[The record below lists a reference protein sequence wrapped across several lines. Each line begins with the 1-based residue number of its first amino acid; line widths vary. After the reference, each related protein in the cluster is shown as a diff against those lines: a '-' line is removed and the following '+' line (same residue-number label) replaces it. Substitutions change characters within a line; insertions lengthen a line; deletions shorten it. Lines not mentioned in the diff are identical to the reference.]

1 MIANFKI
8 KSMRYLMALAMVL
21 ISLSPISCKK
31 EKGGSSELREIV
43 ITHPENGSMTI
54 MQGETQLI
62 RYSTVPA
69 EAEYEVALEWTSDDE
84 NVATVKNGRVKA
96 HAPGTTTV
104 HAKYESVSASV
115 NVTVTA
121 VPVTSFGVP
130 KTVFAYMDAPSP
142 INITVEPENA
152 NAASLDWKVADKD
165 IAEVFVE
172 KGIAYVKANSIG
184 KTKITVS
191 SENISGTKEIEVY
204 ASESVFIMQRESLSA
219 ADSQGNPTMCD
230 VKDGDSFALNDIALS
245 GVRNI
250 IVIPQPYGL
259 SKLTDKDISVSSSN
273 PKAVEC
279 CVVPYF
285 LKKSV
290 IALTEGAESGTSD
303 ITVKYK
309 DPDSGMEYKKSFTVS
324 RDVTPF
330 TSETAIYKVG
340 EEKIVKSEEHMSRS
354 AELNVEL
361 RPETSAKW
369 TSSNEKIATVE
380 ITSDGYGTSS
390 VGGKATIKTT
400 AEYGETI
407 ITATDLTGKNSL
419 SFKVSVKPATFPA
432 GTVLGIVGGT
442 RAKPVYEVA
451 PNTLSIRA
459 TYDNRYQI
467 PLILINKDTKRPVSF
482 PQAKWKSKI
491 GNVAYGYCGSVS
503 QATGSRS
510 SYQARSGSYVR
521 EYVDQ
526 VIVEDDAGNKLTCDV
541 KVLPPRVFSSGDE
554 LRVEDDRKSRVD
566 FGHTAS
572 FGIVSS
578 SNTVRSV
585 SGWVSFDITNLED
598 ICDVQRRGPR
608 DPSSSI
614 YYKCQIDYFILTGK
628 RRGSVEVTA
637 TDENGNVK
645 KTKVSSGE
653 FHFEDD
659 SEICYSAVTPEQNHP
674 ELWYDSY
681 YKGSRSLEDGVDI
694 INQANVMLK
703 VSKGRSGVNYTY
715 PSSMWTIKSRP
726 YKGAWQTDPKLTAE
740 LLYYYDKYKVILL
753 RNYNS
758 MTGYPLGVYVKA
770 EDGYGAVL
778 EKYFL
783 FRERT
788 VFKDKNIKLYYK
800 HPSSG
805 WTEGD
810 NKSGAEW
817 RYTPAQEGTLFKFAK
832 GKDQPGLY
840 VKVQSRATRGTF
852 WHGYNSSK
860 KKYYYPLGRFV
871 PDDSAINFNDGYVF
885 KLAGGKLGCD
895 LYAVDDNYSEH
906 YRGHTIWPDGLDK
919 NPLNHGAITKWEWY
933 PDTSYKPDS
942 YGSYL
947 GYSIFKDY

>member
-8 KSMRYLMALAMVL
+8 KSMRYLMAFAMVL

-43 ITHPENGSMTI
+43 ITHPENGTMTI
-54 MQGETQLI
+54 TQGETQLI

-115 NVTVTA
+115 KVTVTA

-219 ADSQGNPTMCD
+219 ADSQGNPTRCD
-230 VKDGDSFALNDIALS
+230 VKDGDSFDLNDIALS

-250 IVIPQPYGL
+250 IVIPQPYGM

-273 PKAVEC
+273 PKAIEC

-285 LKKSV
+285 VKKSV

-309 DPDSGMEYKKSFTVS
+309 DPDSGTEYKKTFTVS

-340 EEKIVKSEEHMSRS
+340 EDKIVKSEEPMSRS

-432 GTVLGIVGGT
+432 GTVLGIIGGT

-459 TYDNRYQI
+459 TYDSRYQI
-467 PLILINKDTKRPVSF
+467 RFVLINKDKKRPVSF
-482 PQAKWKSKI
+482 DQAKWKSKI
-491 GNVAYGYCGSVS
+491 GNLPSNGYCGSMT

-566 FGHTAS
+566 FGHTAL

-598 ICDVQRRGPR
+598 ICDVQRRGPKTGE
-608 DPSSSI
+608 SEL
-614 YYKCQIDYFILTGK
+614 YYKCKVDYFILTGK
-628 RRGSVEVTA
+628 RKGSVEVTA
-637 TDENGNVK
+637 TDENGNVRK
-645 KTKVSSGE
+645 AKVSSGE

-659 SEICYSAVTPEQNHP
+659 SEICFSVLTPSQHSSDK
-674 ELWYDSY
+674 WYDSY
-681 YKGSRSLEDGVDI
+681 YRYSYSREDKVDV
-694 INQANVMLK
+694 INSAHAFLK
-703 VSKGRSGVNYTY
+703 VSKGRSGINYTY

-726 YKGAWQTDPKLTAE
+726 YKGAWQTDSKLTPE
-740 LLYYYDKYKVILL
+740 LLEYYDEFKVICLT
-753 RNYNS
+753 NYNS
-758 MTGYPLGVYVKA
+758 MTGYPLGVYVTA
-770 EDGYGAVL
+770 EDGYGTVL

-783 FRERT
+783 FRSYT

-817 RYTPAQEGTLFKFAK
+817 RYTPAKEGTLFKFAK

-840 VKVQSRATRGTF
+840 VKVQSRAINGRF
-852 WHGYNSSK
+852 WHGSQSSK
-860 KKYYYPLGRFV
+860 RHYYYSFSPCV

-885 KLAGGKLGCD
+885 RLDGHVGCE
-895 LYAVDDNYSEH
+895 LNVVDDNYSVH
-906 YRGHTIWPDGLDK
+906 YREHTIWFEGASKD
-919 NPLNHGAITKWEWY
+919 PLSYGTITEWKRY
-933 PDTSYKPDS
+933 PDCRFDS
-942 YGSYL
+942 YEYYL

>member
-43 ITHPENGSMTI
+43 ITQPENGTMTL

-84 NVATVKNGRVKA
+84 NVATVKNGRVRA

-115 NVTVTA
+115 KVTVTA

-172 KGIAYVKANSIG
+172 KGVAYVKANSIG

-204 ASESVFIMQRESLSA
+204 AAESVFIMTRESLSA
-219 ADSQGNPTMCD
+219 ADSQGNPTLCD
-230 VKDGDSFALNDIALS
+230 VKDGDSFDLNDIALS

-250 IVIPQPYGL
+250 IVTPQPYGL

-273 PKAVEC
+273 PKAIEC

-285 LKKSV
+285 VKKSV

-309 DPDSGMEYKKSFTVS
+309 DPDSGTEYKKTFTVS

-340 EEKIVKSEEHMSRS
+340 EEKIVKSEEPMSRS

-432 GTVLGIVGGT
+432 GTVLGIIGGT
-442 RAKPVYEVA
+442 RAKPVYAVA

-467 PLILINKDTKRPVSF
+467 RFVLINKDTKRPVSF
-482 PQAKWKSKI
+482 DQAKWKSKI
-491 GNVAYGYCGSVS
+491 GNVGYIYCGSMT

-510 SYQARSGSYVR
+510 SYEARSGRSFE

-541 KVLPPRVFSSGDE
+541 KVLPPRVFASGDE

-585 SGWVSFDITNLED
+585 SGWVSFDITNLDD
-598 ICDVQRRGPR
+598 ICDVQRRGPKTGA
-608 DPSSSI
+608 SSL
-614 YYKCQIDYFILTGK
+614 YHKCQIDYFILTGK

-637 TDENGNVK
+637 TDESGHVL

-659 SEICYSAVTPEQNHP
+659 SEICYSVVTPEQDHP

-681 YKGSRSLEDGVDI
+681 YKGRRSLEDGVDI
-694 INQANVMLK
+694 INQALVLLK
-703 VSKGRSGVNYTY
+703 VSKGKSGVNYTY

-726 YKGAWQTDPKLTAE
+726 YKGAWQTDPKFAAE
-740 LLYYYDKYKVILL
+740 LLYYYDKYKVICL

-758 MTGYPLGVYVKA
+758 MTGYPLGVYVTA
-770 EDGYGAVL
+770 EDGYGTVL

-783 FRERT
+783 FRSAT

-840 VKVQSRATRGTF
+840 VKVQSRAIKGTY
-852 WHGYNSSK
+852 WHGYQSSK
-860 KKYYYPLGRFV
+860 RHYYYPLGRFV

-885 KLAGGKLGCD
+885 RLNGHTGCD
-895 LYAVDDNYSEH
+895 LYVVDDNYSEH
-906 YRGHTIWPDGLDK
+906 YRGHTIWFEGASKD
-919 NPLNHGAITKWEWY
+919 PLSYGTITKWEWY
-933 PDTSYKPDS
+933 PDTSYGPDS

>member
-43 ITHPENGSMTI
+43 ITHPENGTMTI
-54 MQGETQLI
+54 TQGETQLI

-115 NVTVTA
+115 KVTVTA

-219 ADSQGNPTMCD
+219 ADSQGNPTRCD
-230 VKDGDSFALNDIALS
+230 VKDGDSFDLNDIALS

-250 IVIPQPYGL
+250 IVIPQPYGM

-273 PKAVEC
+273 PKAIEC

-285 LKKSV
+285 VKKSV

-309 DPDSGMEYKKSFTVS
+309 DPDSGTEYKKTFTVS

-340 EEKIVKSEEHMSRS
+340 EEKIVKSEEPMSRS

-419 SFKVSVKPATFPA
+419 SFKVAVKPATFPA
-432 GTVLGIVGGT
+432 GTVLGIIGGT

-467 PLILINKDTKRPVSF
+467 PLILIDKDTKRPVSF
-482 PQAKWKSKI
+482 AQAKWKSKL
-491 GNVAYGYCGSVS
+491 GDVASNGYCGSMS

-566 FGHTAS
+566 FGHTAL

-578 SNTVRSV
+578 SNKVRSV
-585 SGWVSFDITNLED
+585 SGWVSFDITNLEN
-598 ICDVQRRGPR
+598 ICDVQRRGPKTGE
-608 DPSSSI
+608 SEL
-614 YYKCQIDYFILTGK
+614 YYKCKIDYFILTGK
-628 RRGSVEVTA
+628 RKGSVEVTA
-637 TDENGNVK
+637 TDENGNVRK
-645 KTKVSSGE
+645 AKVSSGE

-659 SEICYSAVTPEQNHP
+659 SEICYSVVTPEQNHP

-694 INQANVMLK
+694 INQASALLK

-740 LLYYYDKYKVILL
+740 LLYSYDKYKVIRLT
-753 RNYNS
+753 NYNS

-770 EDGYGAVL
+770 EDGYGTVL

-783 FRERT
+783 FRQRT

-817 RYTPAQEGTLFKFAK
+817 RYTPAKDGTLFKFAE
-832 GKDQPGLY
+832 GKNQPGLY
-840 VKVQSRATRGTF
+840 VKVQSRAIRGSY
-852 WHGYNSSK
+852 WYDDYSEEKS
-860 KKYYYPLGRFV
+860 YYYPLGKFI
-871 PDDSAINFNDGYVF
+871 PDDSAVNLNDGYVF
-885 KLAGGKLGCD
+885 RLDGSVGCD
-895 LYAVDDNYSEH
+895 LYVVDDYFKLH
-906 YRGHTIWPDGLDK
+906 YRGHTIWVDGANK
-919 NPLNHGAITKWEWY
+919 NPFYYGKLTDWARY
-933 PDTSYKPDS
+933 PDCPHDS

>member
-43 ITHPENGSMTI
+43 ITQPENGTMTI

-84 NVATVKNGRVKA
+84 NVATVKNGRVRA

-104 HAKYESVSASV
+104 HAKYGSVSASV
-115 NVTVTA
+115 YVTVTA

-172 KGIAYVKANSIG
+172 KGVAYVKANSIG

-204 ASESVFIMQRESLSA
+204 AAESVFIMTRESLSA
-219 ADSQGNPTMCD
+219 ADSQGNPTLCD
-230 VKDGDSFALNDIALS
+230 VKDGDSFDLNDIALS
-245 GVRNI
+245 GVRNV
-250 IVIPQPYGL
+250 IVTPQPYGL

-273 PKAVEC
+273 PKSVEC

-285 LKKSV
+285 VKKSV

-309 DPDSGMEYKKSFTVS
+309 DPDSGTEYKKTFTVS

-340 EEKIVKSEEHMSRS
+340 EEKIVKSEEPMSRS

-432 GTVLGIVGGT
+432 GTVLGIIGGT

-467 PLILINKDTKRPVSF
+467 PLILINKNTKRPVSF

-491 GNVAYGYCGSVS
+491 GNVGYRYCGSMT

-510 SYQARSGSYVR
+510 SYEARSGRSFE

-541 KVLPPRVFSSGDE
+541 KVLPPRVFASGDE

-585 SGWVSFDITNLED
+585 SGWVSFDITNLDD
-598 ICDVQRRGPR
+598 ICDVQRRGPKTGA
-608 DPSSSI
+608 SSL

-637 TDENGNVK
+637 TDESGHVL

-659 SEICYSAVTPEQNHP
+659 SEICYSVVTPEQDHP

-681 YKGSRSLEDGVDI
+681 YKGRRSLEDGVDI
-694 INQANVMLK
+694 INQALVLLK
-703 VSKGRSGVNYTY
+703 VSKGKSGVNYTY

-726 YKGAWQTDPKLTAE
+726 YKGAWQTDSKFAAE
-740 LLYYYDKYKVILL
+740 LLYYYDKYKVICL

-758 MTGYPLGVYVKA
+758 MTGYPLGVYVTA
-770 EDGYGAVL
+770 EDGYGTVL

-783 FRERT
+783 FRSAT

-840 VKVQSRATRGTF
+840 VKVQSRAIKGTY
-852 WHGYNSSK
+852 WHGYQSSK
-860 KKYYYPLGRFV
+860 RHYYYPLGRFV

-885 KLAGGKLGCD
+885 RLNGHTGCD
-895 LYAVDDNYSEH
+895 LYVVDDNYSEH
-906 YRGHTIWPDGLDK
+906 YRGHTIWFEGASKD
-919 NPLNHGAITKWEWY
+919 PLSYGTITKWEWY
-933 PDTSYKPDS
+933 PDTSYRPDS

>member
-43 ITHPENGSMTI
+43 ITHPENGTMTI
-54 MQGETQLI
+54 TQGETQLI
-62 RYSTVPA
+62 RYTTVPA

-84 NVATVKNGRVKA
+84 NVATVKNGRVRA

-115 NVTVTA
+115 KVTVTA

-245 GVRNI
+245 GVRNV

-273 PKAVEC
+273 PKAIEC

-285 LKKSV
+285 TKKSV

-309 DPDSGMEYKKSFTVS
+309 DPDSGTEYKKTFTVS

-340 EEKIVKSEEHMSRS
+340 EEKIVKSEEPMSRS

-432 GTVLGIVGGT
+432 GTVLGIIGGT
-442 RAKPVYEVA
+442 RAKPVYAVA

-467 PLILINKDTKRPVSF
+467 RFVLINKDTKRPVSF
-482 PQAKWKSKI
+482 DQAKWESKI
-491 GNVAYGYCGSVS
+491 GNVGNGYCGSMT

-566 FGHTAS
+566 FGHTAL

-585 SGWVSFDITNLED
+585 SGWVSFDITNLEN
-598 ICDVQRRGPR
+598 ICDVQRKGPKTGE
-608 DPSSSI
+608 SEL
-614 YYKCQIDYFILTGK
+614 YYKCKIDYFILTGK
-628 RRGSVEVTA
+628 RKGSVEVTA
-637 TDENGNVK
+637 TDENGNVRK
-645 KTKVSSGE
+645 AKVSSGE

-659 SEICYSAVTPEQNHP
+659 SEICLSVLTPLQSSSDK
-674 ELWYDSY
+674 WYDSY
-681 YKGSRSLEDGVDI
+681 YRYNWSREDKVDV
-694 INQANVMLK
+694 INSAHAFLK
-703 VSKGRSGVNYTY
+703 VSKGRSGINYTY

-726 YKGAWQTDPKLTAE
+726 YKGAWQTDPKLTPE
-740 LLYYYDKYKVILL
+740 LLEYYDEFKVICLT
-753 RNYNS
+753 NYNS
-758 MTGYPLGVYVKA
+758 MTGYPLGVYVTA
-770 EDGYGAVL
+770 EDGYGTVL

-783 FRERT
+783 FRSVT

-817 RYTPAQEGTLFKFAK
+817 RYTPAKEGTLFKFAK

-840 VKVQSRATRGTF
+840 VKVQSRAINGRF
-852 WHGYNSSK
+852 WHGSQSSK
-860 KKYYYPLGRFV
+860 RHYYYSFSPCV

-885 KLAGGKLGCD
+885 RLDGHVGCE
-895 LYAVDDNYSEH
+895 LNVVDDNYSVH
-906 YRGHTIWPDGLDK
+906 YREHTIWFEGASKD
-919 NPLNHGAITKWEWY
+919 PLSYGTITEWKRY
-933 PDTSYKPDS
+933 PDCPFDS

>member
-43 ITHPENGSMTI
+43 ITHPENGTMTI
-54 MQGETQLI
+54 IQGESELI
-62 RYSTVPA
+62 KYSTVPA

-115 NVTVTA
+115 KVTVTA

-219 ADSQGNPTMCD
+219 ADSQGNPTRCD
-230 VKDGDSFALNDIALS
+230 VKDGDSFDLNDIALS

-250 IVIPQPYGL
+250 IVIPQPYGM

-273 PKAVEC
+273 PKAIEC

-285 LKKSV
+285 VKKSV

-309 DPDSGMEYKKSFTVS
+309 DPDSGTEYKKTFTVS

-340 EEKIVKSEEHMSRS
+340 EEKIVKSEEPMSRS

-442 RAKPVYEVA
+442 SAKPVYGVA

-467 PLILINKDTKRPVSF
+467 PLILINKDTKRPVS
-482 PQAKWKSKI
+482 
-491 GNVAYGYCGSVS
+491 
-503 QATGSRS
+503 
-510 SYQARSGSYVR
+510 SGKMEVQTRRCCIKRLLWIY
-521 EYVDQ
+521 
-526 VIVEDDAGNKLTCDV
+526 
-541 KVLPPRVFSSGDE
+541 
-554 LRVEDDRKSRVD
+554 
-566 FGHTAS
+566 
-572 FGIVSS
+572 
-578 SNTVRSV
+578 V
-585 SGWVSFDITNLED
+585 SGYRL
-598 ICDVQRRGPR
+598 Q
-608 DPSSSI
+608 
-614 YYKCQIDYFILTGK
+614 
-628 RRGSVEVTA
+628 
-637 TDENGNVK
+637 
-645 KTKVSSGE
+645 
-653 FHFEDD
+653 
-659 SEICYSAVTPEQNHP
+659 
-674 ELWYDSY
+674 
-681 YKGSRSLEDGVDI
+681 
-694 INQANVMLK
+694 
-703 VSKGRSGVNYTY
+703 
-715 PSSMWTIKSRP
+715 
-726 YKGAWQTDPKLTAE
+726 
-740 LLYYYDKYKVILL
+740 
-753 RNYNS
+753 
-758 MTGYPLGVYVKA
+758 
-770 EDGYGAVL
+770 
-778 EKYFL
+778 
-783 FRERT
+783 
-788 VFKDKNIKLYYK
+788 IKL
-800 HPSSG
+800 PSPF
-805 WTEGD
+805 
-810 NKSGAEW
+810 
-817 RYTPAQEGTLFKFAK
+817 RLIC
-832 GKDQPGLY
+832 PG
-840 VKVQSRATRGTF
+840 V
-852 WHGYNSSK
+852 
-860 KKYYYPLGRFV
+860 
-871 PDDSAINFNDGYVF
+871 
-885 KLAGGKLGCD
+885 C
-895 LYAVDDNYSEH
+895 
-906 YRGHTIWPDGLDK
+906 
-919 NPLNHGAITKWEWY
+919 
-933 PDTSYKPDS
+933 
-942 YGSYL
+942 
-947 GYSIFKDY
+947 

>member
-8 KSMRYLMALAMVL
+8 KSMRYLMTLAMVL

-43 ITHPENGSMTI
+43 ITHPENGTMTI
-54 MQGETQLI
+54 TQGETQLI

-115 NVTVTA
+115 KVTVTA

-219 ADSQGNPTMCD
+219 ADSQGNPTICD
-230 VKDGDSFALNDIALS
+230 VKDGDSFDLNDIALS

-273 PKAVEC
+273 PKAIEC

-285 LKKSV
+285 TKKSV

-309 DPDSGMEYKKSFTVS
+309 DPDSGTEYKKTFTVS

-340 EEKIVKSEEHMSRS
+340 EEKIVKSEEPMSRS

-419 SFKVSVKPATFPA
+419 SFKVAVKPATFPA
-432 GTVLGIVGGT
+432 GTVLGIIGGT
-442 RAKPVYEVA
+442 RAKPVYQVA

-482 PQAKWKSKI
+482 PQAKWESKI
-491 GNVAYGYCGSVS
+491 GNAAYGYCGSMT

-510 SYQARSGSYVR
+510 SYQARSRQGVK

-566 FGHTAS
+566 FGHTAL

-578 SNTVRSV
+578 SNKVRSV

-598 ICDVQRRGPR
+598 ICDVQRRGPKTGE
-608 DPSSSI
+608 SEL
-614 YYKCQIDYFILTGK
+614 YYKCKIDYFILTGK
-628 RRGSVEVTA
+628 RKGSVEVTA
-637 TDENGNVK
+637 TDENGNVRK
-645 KTKVSSGE
+645 AKVSSGE

-659 SEICYSAVTPEQNHP
+659 SEICYSVVTPEQNHP

-681 YKGSRSLEDGVDI
+681 YKGSRSREDGVDI

-726 YKGAWQTDPKLTAE
+726 YKGAWQTDPKLAADM
-740 LLYYYDKYKVILL
+740 LYYYDKYKVILL
-753 RNYNS
+753 TNYNS

-770 EDGYGAVL
+770 EDGYGTVL

-783 FRERT
+783 FRLRT

-817 RYTPAQEGTLFKFAK
+817 RFTPAKDGTLFKFAE
-832 GKDQPGLY
+832 GKNQPGLY
-840 VKVQSRATRGTF
+840 VKVQSRAIRGSY
-852 WHGYNSSK
+852 WYDDYSEEK
-860 KKYYYPLGRFV
+860 RYYYPLGKFI
-871 PDDSAINFNDGYVF
+871 PDDSAVNLNDGYVF
-885 KLAGGKLGCD
+885 RLDGSVGCD
-895 LYAVDDNYSEH
+895 LYAVDDYFNLH
-906 YRGHTIWPDGLDK
+906 YRGHTIWCDGANK
-919 NPLNHGAITKWEWY
+919 NPFYYGKLTDWARY
-933 PDTSYKPDS
+933 PDCRYDS
-942 YGSYL
+942 YSDYL

>member
-1 MIANFKI
+1 MLANFKI
-8 KSMRYLMALAMVL
+8 KSMRYLMVLVMVL
-21 ISLSPISCKK
+21 ISLSPISCEK

-43 ITHPENGSMTI
+43 ITHPENGTMTI
-54 MQGETQLI
+54 VQGESELI
-62 RYSTVPA
+62 KYSTVPA

-84 NVATVKNGRVKA
+84 NVATVKNGRVRA

-115 NVTVTA
+115 KVTVTA

-130 KTVFAYMDAPSP
+130 ETVFAYMDAPSP

-152 NAASLDWKVADKD
+152 NAASLHWKVADKD

-219 ADSQGNPTMCD
+219 VDSQGNPTRCD
-230 VKDGDSFALNDIALS
+230 VKDGDSFDLNDIALS

-259 SKLTDKDISVSSSN
+259 SKLSDKEISVSSSN
-273 PKAVEC
+273 PKAIEC

-285 LKKSV
+285 VKKSV

-309 DPDSGMEYKKSFTVS
+309 DPDSGTEYKKTFTVS

-340 EEKIVKSEEHMSRS
+340 EEEIVKSEEPMSRS

-380 ITSDGYGTSS
+380 ITSGGYGTSS

-442 RAKPVYEVA
+442 RANPVYGVA
-451 PNTLSIRA
+451 TNTLSIRA

-482 PQAKWKSKI
+482 DQAKWKSKL
-491 GNVAYGYCGSVS
+491 GDVASNGYCGSMS

-510 SYQARSGSYVR
+510 NYHARSGSYVR

-541 KVLPPRVFSSGDE
+541 KVLPPRVFASGDE

-566 FGHTAS
+566 FGHTAL

-598 ICDVQRRGPR
+598 ICDVKRRGPKTGE
-608 DPSSSI
+608 SEL
-614 YYKCQIDYFILTGK
+614 YYKCKTDYFILTGERK
-628 RRGSVEVTA
+628 GSVEVTA
-637 TDENGNVK
+637 TDEGGNVL

-653 FHFEDD
+653 FHFEEKECFNNRLEHQGLRRKADASGRHCD
-659 SEICYSAVTPEQNHP
+659 HRKRKRRDHRPRCCLSQSKRFRIYFHAHRYAEVSTVQ
-674 ELWYDSY
+674 S
-681 YKGSRSLEDGVDI
+681 SR
-694 INQANVMLK
+694 
-703 VSKGRSGVNYTY
+703 
-715 PSSMWTIKSRP
+715 
-726 YKGAWQTDPKLTAE
+726 
-740 LLYYYDKYKVILL
+740 
-753 RNYNS
+753 
-758 MTGYPLGVYVKA
+758 
-770 EDGYGAVL
+770 GAV
-778 EKYFL
+778 
-783 FRERT
+783 
-788 VFKDKNIKLYYK
+788 
-800 HPSSG
+800 
-805 WTEGD
+805 
-810 NKSGAEW
+810 
-817 RYTPAQEGTLFKFAK
+817 
-832 GKDQPGLY
+832 
-840 VKVQSRATRGTF
+840 
-852 WHGYNSSK
+852 
-860 KKYYYPLGRFV
+860 
-871 PDDSAINFNDGYVF
+871 
-885 KLAGGKLGCD
+885 
-895 LYAVDDNYSEH
+895 
-906 YRGHTIWPDGLDK
+906 
-919 NPLNHGAITKWEWY
+919 
-933 PDTSYKPDS
+933 
-942 YGSYL
+942 
-947 GYSIFKDY
+947 

>member
-1 MIANFKI
+1 
-8 KSMRYLMALAMVL
+8 
-21 ISLSPISCKK
+21 
-31 EKGGSSELREIV
+31 
-43 ITHPENGSMTI
+43 
-54 MQGETQLI
+54 
-62 RYSTVPA
+62 
-69 EAEYEVALEWTSDDE
+69 
-84 NVATVKNGRVKA
+84 
-96 HAPGTTTV
+96 
-104 HAKYESVSASV
+104 
-115 NVTVTA
+115 
-121 VPVTSFGVP
+121 
-130 KTVFAYMDAPSP
+130 
-142 INITVEPENA
+142 
-152 NAASLDWKVADKD
+152 
-165 IAEVFVE
+165 
-172 KGIAYVKANSIG
+172 
-184 KTKITVS
+184 
-191 SENISGTKEIEVY
+191 
-204 ASESVFIMQRESLSA
+204 
-219 ADSQGNPTMCD
+219 
-230 VKDGDSFALNDIALS
+230 
-245 GVRNI
+245 
-250 IVIPQPYGL
+250 
-259 SKLTDKDISVSSSN
+259 
-273 PKAVEC
+273 
-279 CVVPYF
+279 
-285 LKKSV
+285 
-290 IALTEGAESGTSD
+290 
-303 ITVKYK
+303 
-309 DPDSGMEYKKSFTVS
+309 
-324 RDVTPF
+324 
-330 TSETAIYKVG
+330 
-340 EEKIVKSEEHMSRS
+340 MSRS

-380 ITSDGYGTSS
+380 ITPDGYGTSS

-432 GTVLGIVGGT
+432 GTVLGIIGGT
-442 RAKPVYEVA
+442 RAKPVYAVA

-482 PQAKWKSKI
+482 DQAKWKSKI
-491 GNVAYGYCGSVS
+491 GNVASNGYCGSMS

-510 SYQARSGSYVR
+510 SFQARSGSYVR

-566 FGHTAS
+566 FGHTAL

-585 SGWVSFDITNLED
+585 SGWVSFDITNLKN
-598 ICDVQRRGPR
+598 ICDVQRKGPKTGE
-608 DPSSSI
+608 SEL
-614 YYKCQIDYFILTGK
+614 YYKCKIDYFILTGK
-628 RRGSVEVTA
+628 RKGSVEVTA
-637 TDENGNVK
+637 TDENGNVRK
-645 KTKVSSGE
+645 AKVSSGE

-726 YKGAWQTDPKLTAE
+726 YKGAWQTDPKLAADM
-740 LLYYYDKYKVILL
+740 LYYYDKYKVILL
-753 RNYNS
+753 TNYNS

-770 EDGYGAVL
+770 EDGYGTVL

-783 FRERT
+783 FRQRT

-817 RYTPAQEGTLFKFAK
+817 RFTPAKDGTLFKFAE
-832 GKDQPGLY
+832 GKNQPGLY
-840 VKVQSRATRGTF
+840 VKVQSRAIRGSY
-852 WHGYNSSK
+852 WYDDYSEEK
-860 KKYYYPLGRFV
+860 RYYYPLGKFV
-871 PDDSAINFNDGYVF
+871 PDDSAVNFNDGYVF
-885 KLAGGKLGCD
+885 RLDGSVGCD
-895 LYAVDDNYSEH
+895 LYVVDDYFNLH
-906 YRGHTIWPDGLDK
+906 YRGHTIWVDGANK
-919 NPLNHGAITKWEWY
+919 NPFYYGKLTDWARY
-933 PDTSYKPDS
+933 PDCGYDS
-942 YGSYL
+942 YSNYL

>member
-1 MIANFKI
+1 MLANFKI
-8 KSMRYLMALAMVL
+8 KSMRYLMVLAIVL
-21 ISLSPISCKK
+21 ISLSPISCEK

-43 ITHPENGSMTI
+43 ITHPENGTMTI
-54 MQGETQLI
+54 MQGESELI
-62 RYSTVPA
+62 KYSTVPA

-84 NVATVKNGRVKA
+84 NVATVKNGRVRA

-130 KTVFAYMDAPSP
+130 ETVFAYMDAPSP

-152 NAASLDWKVADKD
+152 NAASLHWKVADKD

-219 ADSQGNPTMCD
+219 VDSQGNPTRCD
-230 VKDGDSFALNDIALS
+230 VKDGDSFDLNDIALS

-259 SKLTDKDISVSSSN
+259 SKLSDKEISVSSSN
-273 PKAVEC
+273 PKAIEC

-285 LKKSV
+285 VKKSV

-309 DPDSGMEYKKSFTVS
+309 DPDSGTEYKKTFTVS

-340 EEKIVKSEEHMSRS
+340 EEEIVKSEEPMSRS

-380 ITSDGYGTSS
+380 ITSGGYGTSS

-442 RAKPVYEVA
+442 RANPVYGVA
-451 PNTLSIRA
+451 TNTLSIRA

-482 PQAKWKSKI
+482 DQAKWKSKL
-491 GNVAYGYCGSVS
+491 GDVASNGYCGSMS

-510 SYQARSGSYVR
+510 NYHARSGSYVR

-541 KVLPPRVFSSGDE
+541 KVLPPRVFASGDE

-566 FGHTAS
+566 FGHTAL

-598 ICDVQRRGPR
+598 ICDVKRRGPKTGE
-608 DPSSSI
+608 SEL
-614 YYKCQIDYFILTGK
+614 YYKCKTDYFILTGERK
-628 RRGSVEVTA
+628 GSVEVTA
-637 TDENGNVK
+637 TDEGGNVL

-659 SEICYSAVTPEQNHP
+659 SEICYSVVTPEQNHP

-681 YKGSRSLEDGVDI
+681 YKGSRSLEDGVDV

-726 YKGAWQTDPKLTAE
+726 YKGAWQTDPKLAADM
-740 LLYYYDKYKVILL
+740 LYYYDRYKVILL
-753 RNYNS
+753 TNYNS

-770 EDGYGAVL
+770 EDGYGTVL

-783 FRERT
+783 FRQRT

-817 RYTPAQEGTLFKFAK
+817 RFTPAKDGTLFKFAE
-832 GKDQPGLY
+832 GKNQPGLY
-840 VKVQSRATRGTF
+840 VKVQSRAIRGSY
-852 WHGYNSSK
+852 WYDDYSEEK
-860 KKYYYPLGRFV
+860 RYYYPLGKFI
-871 PDDSAINFNDGYVF
+871 PDDSAVNFNDGYVF
-885 KLAGGKLGCD
+885 RLDGSVGCD
-895 LYAVDDNYSEH
+895 LYVVDDYFNLH
-906 YRGHTIWPDGLDK
+906 YRGHTIWVDGANK
-919 NPLNHGAITKWEWY
+919 NPFYYGKLTDWARY
-933 PDTSYKPDS
+933 PDCGYDS
-942 YGSYL
+942 YSNYL

>member
-8 KSMRYLMALAMVL
+8 KSMRYLMALAIVL

-43 ITHPENGSMTI
+43 ITQPENGTMTL

-84 NVATVKNGRVKA
+84 NVATVKNGRVRA

-104 HAKYESVSASV
+104 HAKYESVIASV

-204 ASESVFIMQRESLSA
+204 AAESVFIMNRESLSA
-219 ADSQGNPTMCD
+219 ADSQGNPTLCD
-230 VKDGDSFALNDIALS
+230 VKDGDSFDLNDIALS
-245 GVRNI
+245 GVRNV

-285 LKKSV
+285 VKKSV

-309 DPDSGMEYKKSFTVS
+309 DPDSGTEYKKTFTVS

-340 EEKIVKSEEHMSRS
+340 EEKIVKSEEPMSRS

-432 GTVLGIVGGT
+432 GTVLGIIGGT

-459 TYDNRYQI
+459 TYDSRYQI
-467 PLILINKDTKRPVSF
+467 RFVLINKDTKRHVSF

-491 GNVAYGYCGSVS
+491 GTVGYGYCGSMT

-510 SYQARSGSYVR
+510 SYEARSGRSFE

-585 SGWVSFDITNLED
+585 SGWVSFDITNLDD
-598 ICDVQRRGPR
+598 ICDVQRRGPKTGEA
-608 DPSSSI
+608 SL
-614 YYKCQIDYFILTGK
+614 YYKCKIDYFILTGK

-637 TDENGNVK
+637 TDESGHVL

-659 SEICYSAVTPEQNHP
+659 SEICYSVVTPLQSMSDV
-674 ELWYDSY
+674 WYDSY
-681 YKGSRSLEDGVDI
+681 YKGRRSFEDNVDI
-694 INQANVMLK
+694 INSASVLLK
-703 VSKGRSGVNYTY
+703 VSKGKSGVNYTY

-726 YKGAWQTDPKLTAE
+726 YKGAWQTDPKLVAD
-740 LLYYYDKYKVILL
+740 LLYYYDEYKVIRLT
-753 RNYNS
+753 NYNS
-758 MTGYPLGVYVKA
+758 MTGYPLGVYVTA
-770 EDGYGAVL
+770 EDGYGTVL

-783 FRERT
+783 FRSAT

-817 RYTPAQEGTLFKFAK
+817 RYTPAKEGTLFKFAK

-840 VKVQSRATRGTF
+840 VKVQSRAIKGTY
-852 WHGYNSSK
+852 WHGYQSSK
-860 KKYYYPLGRFV
+860 RHYYYPLGRFV

-885 KLAGGKLGCD
+885 RLNGHTGCD
-895 LYAVDDNYSEH
+895 LYVVDDNYSEH
-906 YRGHTIWPDGLDK
+906 YRGHTIWFEGASKD
-919 NPLNHGAITKWEWY
+919 PLSYGTITKWEWY
-933 PDTSYKPDS
+933 PDTSYRPDS

>member
-43 ITHPENGSMTI
+43 ITHPENGTMTI
-54 MQGETQLI
+54 TQGETQLI

-115 NVTVTA
+115 KVTVTA

-219 ADSQGNPTMCD
+219 ADSQGNPTRCD
-230 VKDGDSFALNDIALS
+230 VKDGDSFDLNDIALS

-250 IVIPQPYGL
+250 IVIPQPYGM

-273 PKAVEC
+273 PKAIEC

-285 LKKSV
+285 VKKSV

-309 DPDSGMEYKKSFTVS
+309 DPDSGTEYKKTFTVS

-340 EEKIVKSEEHMSRS
+340 EEKIVKSEEPMSRS

-432 GTVLGIVGGT
+432 GTVLGIIGGT
-442 RAKPVYEVA
+442 RAKPVYAVA

-467 PLILINKDTKRPVSF
+467 RFVLINKDTKRPVSF
-482 PQAKWKSKI
+482 EQAKWKSKF
-491 GNVAYGYCGSVS
+491 GDVA
-503 QATGSRS
+503 
-510 SYQARSGSYVR
+510 
-521 EYVDQ
+521 
-526 VIVEDDAGNKLTCDV
+526 
-541 KVLPPRVFSSGDE
+541 
-554 LRVEDDRKSRVD
+554 
-566 FGHTAS
+566 
-572 FGIVSS
+572 
-578 SNTVRSV
+578 SN
-585 SGWVSFDITNLED
+585 G
-598 ICDVQRRGPR
+598 
-608 DPSSSI
+608 
-614 YYKCQIDYFILTGK
+614 
-628 RRGSVEVTA
+628 
-637 TDENGNVK
+637 
-645 KTKVSSGE
+645 
-653 FHFEDD
+653 
-659 SEICYSAVTPEQNHP
+659 
-674 ELWYDSY
+674 
-681 YKGSRSLEDGVDI
+681 
-694 INQANVMLK
+694 
-703 VSKGRSGVNYTY
+703 
-715 PSSMWTIKSRP
+715 
-726 YKGAWQTDPKLTAE
+726 
-740 LLYYYDKYKVILL
+740 
-753 RNYNS
+753 
-758 MTGYPLGVYVKA
+758 
-770 EDGYGAVL
+770 
-778 EKYFL
+778 
-783 FRERT
+783 
-788 VFKDKNIKLYYK
+788 
-800 HPSSG
+800 
-805 WTEGD
+805 
-810 NKSGAEW
+810 
-817 RYTPAQEGTLFKFAK
+817 
-832 GKDQPGLY
+832 
-840 VKVQSRATRGTF
+840 
-852 WHGYNSSK
+852 
-860 KKYYYPLGRFV
+860 
-871 PDDSAINFNDGYVF
+871 
-885 KLAGGKLGCD
+885 
-895 LYAVDDNYSEH
+895 
-906 YRGHTIWPDGLDK
+906 
-919 NPLNHGAITKWEWY
+919 
-933 PDTSYKPDS
+933 
-942 YGSYL
+942 
-947 GYSIFKDY
+947 

>member
-43 ITHPENGSMTI
+43 ITHPENGTMTI
-54 MQGETQLI
+54 TQGETQLI

-115 NVTVTA
+115 KVTVTA

-219 ADSQGNPTMCD
+219 ADSQGNPTLCD
-230 VKDGDSFALNDIALS
+230 VKDGDSFDLNDIALS

-273 PKAVEC
+273 PKAIEC

-285 LKKSV
+285 MKKSV

-309 DPDSGMEYKKSFTVS
+309 DPDSGTEYKKTFTVS

-340 EEKIVKSEEHMSRS
+340 EEKIVKSEEPMSRS

-432 GTVLGIVGGT
+432 GTVLGIIGGT
-442 RAKPVYEVA
+442 RAKPVYAVA

-467 PLILINKDTKRPVSF
+467 RFVLINKDTKRPVSF
-482 PQAKWKSKI
+482 DQAKWESKI
-491 GNVAYGYCGSVS
+491 GNVGNGYCGSMT

-566 FGHTAS
+566 FGHTAL

-598 ICDVQRRGPR
+598 ICDVQRKGPKTGE
-608 DPSSSI
+608 SEL
-614 YYKCQIDYFILTGK
+614 YYKCKIDYFILTGK
-628 RRGSVEVTA
+628 RKGSVEVTA
-637 TDENGNVK
+637 TDENGNVRK
-645 KTKVSSGE
+645 AKVSSGE

-659 SEICYSAVTPEQNHP
+659 SEICFSVITPLQS
-674 ELWYDSY
+674 LSDKWYDSY
-681 YKGSRSLEDGVDI
+681 YRYSYSREDKVDV
-694 INQANVMLK
+694 INSAHAFLK
-703 VSKGRSGVNYTY
+703 VSKGRSGINYTY

-726 YKGAWQTDPKLTAE
+726 YKGAWQTDSKLTPE
-740 LLYYYDKYKVILL
+740 LLEYYDEFKVICLT
-753 RNYNS
+753 NYNS
-758 MTGYPLGVYVKA
+758 MTGYPLGVYVTA
-770 EDGYGAVL
+770 EDGYGTVL

-783 FRERT
+783 FRSST
-788 VFKDKNIKLYYK
+788 VFEDKNIKLYYK

-817 RYTPAQEGTLFKFAK
+817 RYTPAKEGTLFKFAK

-840 VKVQSRATRGTF
+840 VKVQSRAINGRF
-852 WHGYNSSK
+852 WHGSQSSK
-860 KKYYYPLGRFV
+860 RHYYYSLSPCV

-885 KLAGGKLGCD
+885 RLDGHVGCE
-895 LYAVDDNYSEH
+895 LNVVDGNYSVH
-906 YRGHTIWPDGLDK
+906 YREHTIWFEGASKD
-919 NPLNHGAITKWEWY
+919 PLSYGTITERKRY
-933 PDTSYKPDS
+933 PDCPLDS

>member
-43 ITHPENGSMTI
+43 ITHPENGTMTI
-54 MQGETQLI
+54 LQGETQLI

-115 NVTVTA
+115 KVTVTA

-219 ADSQGNPTMCD
+219 VDSQGNPTRCD
-230 VKDGDSFALNDIALS
+230 VKDGDSFDLNDIALS

-250 IVIPQPYGL
+250 IVIPQPYGM

-273 PKAVEC
+273 PKAIEC

-285 LKKSV
+285 VKKSV

-309 DPDSGMEYKKSFTVS
+309 DPDSGTEYKKTFTVS

-340 EEKIVKSEEHMSRS
+340 EEKIVKSEEPMSRS

-419 SFKVSVKPATFPA
+419 SFKVSVKPAIFPA
-432 GTVLGIVGGT
+432 GTVLGIIGGT
-442 RAKPVYEVA
+442 RAKPVYAVA

-482 PQAKWKSKI
+482 DQAKWKSKI
-491 GNVAYGYCGSVS
+491 GNVASNGYCGSMS

-566 FGHTAS
+566 FGHTAL

-598 ICDVQRRGPR
+598 ICDVQRRGPKTGE
-608 DPSSSI
+608 SEL
-614 YYKCQIDYFILTGK
+614 YYKCKIDYFILTGK
-628 RRGSVEVTA
+628 RKGSVEVTA
-637 TDENGNVK
+637 TDENGNVRK
-645 KTKVSSGE
+645 AKVSSGE

-726 YKGAWQTDPKLTAE
+726 YKGAWQTDPKLAADM
-740 LLYYYDKYKVILL
+740 LYYYDKYKVIRLT
-753 RNYNS
+753 NYNS

-770 EDGYGAVL
+770 EDGYGTVL

-783 FRERT
+783 FRQRT

-817 RYTPAQEGTLFKFAK
+817 RFTPAKDGTLFKFAE
-832 GKDQPGLY
+832 GKNQPGLY
-840 VKVQSRATRGTF
+840 VKVQSRAIRGSY
-852 WHGYNSSK
+852 WYDDYSEEK
-860 KKYYYPLGRFV
+860 RYYYPLGKFV
-871 PDDSAINFNDGYVF
+871 PDDSAVNFNDGYVF
-885 KLAGGKLGCD
+885 RLDGSVGCD
-895 LYAVDDNYSEH
+895 LYVVDDYFNLH
-906 YRGHTIWPDGLDK
+906 YRGHTIWVDGANK
-919 NPLNHGAITKWEWY
+919 NPFYYGKLTDWARY
-933 PDTSYKPDS
+933 PDCGYDS
-942 YGSYL
+942 YSNYL

>member
-21 ISLSPISCKK
+21 ISLSSISCKK

-43 ITHPENGSMTI
+43 ITHPENGTMTI
-54 MQGETQLI
+54 VQGESELI
-62 RYSTVPA
+62 KYSTVPA

-115 NVTVTA
+115 KVTVTA

-219 ADSQGNPTMCD
+219 ADSQGNPTRCD
-230 VKDGDSFALNDIALS
+230 VKDGDSFDLNDIALS

-250 IVIPQPYGL
+250 IVIPQPYGM

-273 PKAVEC
+273 PKSVEC

-285 LKKSV
+285 VKKSV

-309 DPDSGMEYKKSFTVS
+309 DPDSGTEYKKTFTVS

-340 EEKIVKSEEHMSRS
+340 EEKIVKSEEPMSRS

-442 RAKPVYEVA
+442 SAKPVYGVA

-482 PQAKWKSKI
+482 PQAKWKSKL
-491 GNVAYGYCGSVS
+491 GDVASNGYCGSMS

-566 FGHTAS
+566 FGHTAL

-578 SNTVRSV
+578 SNKVRSV

-598 ICDVQRRGPR
+598 ICDVQRRGPKTGE
-608 DPSSSI
+608 SEL
-614 YYKCQIDYFILTGK
+614 YYKCKIDYFILTGK
-628 RRGSVEVTA
+628 RKGSVEVTA
-637 TDENGNVK
+637 TDENGNVRK
-645 KTKVSSGE
+645 AKVSSGE

-659 SEICYSAVTPEQNHP
+659 SEICYSVVTPEQNNP

-681 YKGSRSLEDGVDI
+681 YKGSRSLEDRVDI

-740 LLYYYDKYKVILL
+740 LLYSYDKYKVIRLT
-753 RNYNS
+753 NYNS

-770 EDGYGAVL
+770 EDGYGTVL

-783 FRERT
+783 FREHT

-817 RYTPAQEGTLFKFAK
+817 RYTPAKEGTLFKFAK

-840 VKVQSRATRGTF
+840 VKVQSRAIRGSY
-852 WHGYNSSK
+852 WYDDYSEEK
-860 KKYYYPLGRFV
+860 RYYYPLGKFI
-871 PDDSAINFNDGYVF
+871 PDDSAVNSNDGYVF
-885 KLAGGKLGCD
+885 RLDGSVGCD
-895 LYAVDDNYSEH
+895 LYVVDDYFNLH
-906 YRGHTIWPDGLDK
+906 YRGHTIWVDGANK
-919 NPLNHGAITKWEWY
+919 NPFYYGKLTDWASY
-933 PDTSYKPDS
+933 PDCGYDS
-942 YGSYL
+942 YSNYL

>member
-1 MIANFKI
+1 M
-8 KSMRYLMALAMVL
+8 
-21 ISLSPISCKK
+21 
-31 EKGGSSELREIV
+31 
-43 ITHPENGSMTI
+43 
-54 MQGETQLI
+54 
-62 RYSTVPA
+62 
-69 EAEYEVALEWTSDDE
+69 
-84 NVATVKNGRVKA
+84 KA

-115 NVTVTA
+115 KVTVTA

-219 ADSQGNPTMCD
+219 VDSQGNPTMCD

-245 GVRNI
+245 GVRNV

-273 PKAVEC
+273 PKAIEC

-285 LKKSV
+285 TKKSV

-309 DPDSGMEYKKSFTVS
+309 DPDSGTEYKKTFTVS

-340 EEKIVKSEEHMSRS
+340 EEKIVKSEEPMSRS

-432 GTVLGIVGGT
+432 GTVLGIIGGT

-467 PLILINKDTKRPVSF
+467 RFVLINKDTKRPVSF
-482 PQAKWKSKI
+482 AQAKWKSKL
-491 GNVAYGYCGSVS
+491 GDGASTGYCGSMT

-566 FGHTAS
+566 FGHTAL

-598 ICDVQRRGPR
+598 ICDVQRKGPKTGE
-608 DPSSSI
+608 SEL
-614 YYKCQIDYFILTGK
+614 YYKCKIDYFILTGK
-628 RRGSVEVTA
+628 RKGSVEVTA
-637 TDENGNVK
+637 TDENGNVRK
-645 KTKVSSGE
+645 AKVSSGE

-659 SEICYSAVTPEQNHP
+659 SEICYSVVTPEQSKSD
-674 ELWYDSY
+674 LWYDSY
-681 YKGSRSLEDGVDI
+681 YRNSWSREDKVDVV
-694 INQANVMLK
+694 NQALALLK

-726 YKGAWQTDPKLTAE
+726 YKGAWQTDPKLAAE
-740 LLYYYDKYKVILL
+740 LLYYYDKYKVICL

-758 MTGYPLGVYVKA
+758 MTGYPLGVYVTA
-770 EDGYGAVL
+770 EDGYGTVL

-783 FRERT
+783 FRSYT

-800 HPSSG
+800 HPSSSG

-817 RYTPAQEGTLFKFAK
+817 RYTPAKEGTLFKFAK

-840 VKVQSRATRGTF
+840 VKVQSRAINGRF
-852 WHGYNSSK
+852 WHGSQSSK
-860 KKYYYPLGRFV
+860 RHYYYSFSPCV

-885 KLAGGKLGCD
+885 RLDGHVGCE
-895 LYAVDDNYSEH
+895 LNVVDDNYSVH
-906 YRGHTIWPDGLDK
+906 YREHTIWFEGASKD
-919 NPLNHGAITKWEWY
+919 PLSYGTITEWKMY
-933 PDTSYKPDS
+933 PDCSLDS
-942 YGSYL
+942 YANYL

>member
-43 ITHPENGSMTI
+43 ITHPENGTMTI
-54 MQGETQLI
+54 VQGESELI
-62 RYSTVPA
+62 KYSTVPA

-115 NVTVTA
+115 KVTVTA

-219 ADSQGNPTMCD
+219 ADSQGNPTRCD
-230 VKDGDSFALNDIALS
+230 VKDGDSFDLNDIALS

-250 IVIPQPYGL
+250 IVIPQPYGM

-273 PKAVEC
+273 PKAIEC

-285 LKKSV
+285 VKKSV

-309 DPDSGMEYKKSFTVS
+309 DPDSGTEYKKTFTVS

-340 EEKIVKSEEHMSRS
+340 EEKIVKSEEPMSRS

-442 RAKPVYEVA
+442 SAKPVYGVA

-482 PQAKWKSKI
+482 PQAKWKSKL
-491 GNVAYGYCGSVS
+491 GDVASNGYCGSMS

-566 FGHTAS
+566 FGHTAL

-578 SNTVRSV
+578 SNKVRSV

-598 ICDVQRRGPR
+598 ICDVQRRGPKTGE
-608 DPSSSI
+608 SEL
-614 YYKCQIDYFILTGK
+614 YYKCKIDYFILAGK
-628 RRGSVEVTA
+628 RKGSVEVTA
-637 TDENGNVK
+637 TDENGNVRK
-645 KTKVSSGE
+645 AKVSSGE

-659 SEICYSAVTPEQNHP
+659 SEICYSVVTPEQNNP

-681 YKGSRSLEDGVDI
+681 YKGSRSLEDRVHI

-703 VSKGRSGVNYTY
+703 VSKGRDGVNYTY

-740 LLYYYDKYKVILL
+740 LLYSYDKYKVIRLT
-753 RNYNS
+753 NYNS

-770 EDGYGAVL
+770 EDGYGTVL

-783 FRERT
+783 FREHT

-817 RYTPAQEGTLFKFAK
+817 RYTPAKEGTLFKFAK

-840 VKVQSRATRGTF
+840 VKVQSRAIKGSY
-852 WHGYNSSK
+852 WHGSQSSK
-860 KKYYYPLGRFV
+860 RHYYYSLSSCV

-885 KLAGGKLGCD
+885 RLDGHAGCD
-895 LYAVDDNYSEH
+895 LYVVDDYYNMH
-906 YRGHTIWPDGLDK
+906 YRGHTIWFEGASKD
-919 NPLNHGAITKWEWY
+919 PLSYGTITKREWY
-933 PDTSYKPDS
+933 PNCPHDS
-942 YGSYL
+942 YRSYL

>member
-43 ITHPENGSMTI
+43 ITHPENGTMTI
-54 MQGETQLI
+54 TQGETQLI

-115 NVTVTA
+115 KVTVTA

-219 ADSQGNPTMCD
+219 ADSQGNPTLCD
-230 VKDGDSFALNDIALS
+230 VKDGDSFDLNDIALS

-273 PKAVEC
+273 PKAIEC

-285 LKKSV
+285 MKKSV

-309 DPDSGMEYKKSFTVS
+309 DPDSGTEYKKTFTVS

-340 EEKIVKSEEHMSRS
+340 EEKIVKSEEPMSRS

-432 GTVLGIVGGT
+432 GTVLGIIGGT
-442 RAKPVYEVA
+442 RAKPVYAVA

-467 PLILINKDTKRPVSF
+467 RFVLINKDTKRPVSF
-482 PQAKWKSKI
+482 DQAKWESKI
-491 GNVAYGYCGSVS
+491 GNLPSNGYCGSMT

-566 FGHTAS
+566 FGHTAL

-578 SNTVRSV
+578 SNKVRSV

-598 ICDVQRRGPR
+598 ICDVQRRGPKTGE
-608 DPSSSI
+608 SEL
-614 YYKCQIDYFILTGK
+614 YYKCKVDYFILTGK
-628 RRGSVEVTA
+628 RKGSVEVTA
-637 TDENGNVK
+637 TDENGNVRK
-645 KTKVSSGE
+645 AKVSSGE

-659 SEICYSAVTPEQNHP
+659 SEICFSVLTPSQHSSDK
-674 ELWYDSY
+674 WYDSY
-681 YKGSRSLEDGVDI
+681 YRYSYSREDKVDV
-694 INQANVMLK
+694 INSAHAFLK
-703 VSKGRSGVNYTY
+703 VSKGRSGINYTY

-726 YKGAWQTDPKLTAE
+726 YKGAWQTDSKLTPE
-740 LLYYYDKYKVILL
+740 LLEYYDEFKVICLT
-753 RNYNS
+753 NYNS
-758 MTGYPLGVYVKA
+758 MTGYPLGVYVTA
-770 EDGYGAVL
+770 EDGYGTVL

-783 FRERT
+783 FRSYT

-817 RYTPAQEGTLFKFAK
+817 RYTPAKDGTLFKFAK

-840 VKVQSRATRGTF
+840 VKVQSRAIRGSY
-852 WHGYNSSK
+852 WYDDYSEEK
-860 KKYYYPLGRFV
+860 RYYYPLGKFI
-871 PDDSAINFNDGYVF
+871 PDDSAVNFNDGYVF
-885 KLAGGKLGCD
+885 RLDGSVGCD
-895 LYAVDDNYSEH
+895 LYVVDDYFNLH
-906 YRGHTIWPDGLDK
+906 YRGHTIWVDGANK
-919 NPLNHGAITKWEWY
+919 NPFYYGKLTDWARY
-933 PDTSYKPDS
+933 PDCRYDS
-942 YGSYL
+942 YSNYL

>member
-43 ITHPENGSMTI
+43 ITNPENGTMTI
-54 MQGETQLI
+54 TQGETQLI

-104 HAKYESVSASV
+104 HAKYQSVSASV
-115 NVTVTA
+115 KVTVTA

-219 ADSQGNPTMCD
+219 ADSQGNPTRCD
-230 VKDGDSFALNDIALS
+230 VKDGDSFDLNDIALS

-273 PKAVEC
+273 PKAIEC

-285 LKKSV
+285 TKKSV

-309 DPDSGMEYKKSFTVS
+309 DPDSGTEYKKTFTVS

-340 EEKIVKSEEHMSRS
+340 EEKIVKSEEPMSRS

-419 SFKVSVKPATFPA
+419 SFKVAVKPATFPA
-432 GTVLGIVGGT
+432 GTVLGIIGGT

-467 PLILINKDTKRPVSF
+467 RFVLINKDKKRPVSF
-482 PQAKWKSKI
+482 DPAKWESKI
-491 GNVAYGYCGSVS
+491 GNVGNGYCGSMS

-566 FGHTAS
+566 FGHTAL

-578 SNTVRSV
+578 SNKVRSV

-598 ICDVQRRGPR
+598 ICDVQRRGPKTGE
-608 DPSSSI
+608 SEL
-614 YYKCQIDYFILTGK
+614 YYKCKIDYFILTGK
-628 RRGSVEVTA
+628 RKGSVEVTA
-637 TDENGNVK
+637 TDENGNVRK
-645 KTKVSSGE
+645 AKVSSGE

-659 SEICYSAVTPEQNHP
+659 SEICYSVVTPEQNHP

-681 YKGSRSLEDGVDI
+681 YKGSRSLEDGVDV

-726 YKGAWQTDPKLTAE
+726 YKGAWQTDPKLAADM
-740 LLYYYDKYKVILL
+740 LYYYDRYKVIRLT
-753 RNYNS
+753 NYNS

-770 EDGYGAVL
+770 EDGYGTVL

-783 FRERT
+783 FRQRT

-817 RYTPAQEGTLFKFAK
+817 RFTPAKDGTLFKFAE
-832 GKDQPGLY
+832 GKNQPGLY
-840 VKVQSRATRGTF
+840 VKVQSRAIRGSY
-852 WHGYNSSK
+852 WYDDYSEEK
-860 KKYYYPLGRFV
+860 RYYYPLGKFI
-871 PDDSAINFNDGYVF
+871 PDDSAVNLNDGYVF
-885 KLAGGKLGCD
+885 RLDGSVGCD
-895 LYAVDDNYSEH
+895 LYVVDDYFKLH
-906 YRGHTIWPDGLDK
+906 YRGHTIWVDGANK
-919 NPLNHGAITKWEWY
+919 NPFYYGQLTDCARY
-933 PDTSYKPDS
+933 PDCGYDS
-942 YGSYL
+942 YSNYL

>member
-21 ISLSPISCKK
+21 ISLSPLSCKK

-43 ITHPENGSMTI
+43 ITHPENGTMTI
-54 MQGETQLI
+54 TQGETQLI

-115 NVTVTA
+115 KVTVTA

-219 ADSQGNPTMCD
+219 ADSQGNPTRCD
-230 VKDGDSFALNDIALS
+230 VKDGDSFDLNDIALS

-250 IVIPQPYGL
+250 IVIPQPYGM

-273 PKAVEC
+273 PKAIEC

-285 LKKSV
+285 VKKSV

-309 DPDSGMEYKKSFTVS
+309 DPDSGTEYKKTFTVS

-340 EEKIVKSEEHMSRS
+340 EEKIVKSEEPMSRS

-432 GTVLGIVGGT
+432 GTVLGIIGGT
-442 RAKPVYEVA
+442 RAKPVYAVA

-467 PLILINKDTKRPVSF
+467 RFVLINKDTKRPVSF
-482 PQAKWKSKI
+482 DQAKWESKI
-491 GNVAYGYCGSVS
+491 GNVGNGYCGSMT

-566 FGHTAS
+566 FGHTAL

-598 ICDVQRRGPR
+598 ICDVQRKGPKTGE
-608 DPSSSI
+608 SEL
-614 YYKCQIDYFILTGK
+614 YYKCKIDYFILTGK
-628 RRGSVEVTA
+628 RKGSVEVTA
-637 TDENGNVK
+637 TDENGNVRK
-645 KTKVSSGE
+645 AKVSSGE

-659 SEICYSAVTPEQNHP
+659 SEICFSVLTPSQHSSDK
-674 ELWYDSY
+674 WYDSY
-681 YKGSRSLEDGVDI
+681 YRYSYSREDKVDV
-694 INQANVMLK
+694 INSAHAFLK
-703 VSKGRSGVNYTY
+703 VSKGRSGINYTY

-726 YKGAWQTDPKLTAE
+726 YKGAWQTDSKLTPE
-740 LLYYYDKYKVILL
+740 LLEYYDEFKVICLT
-753 RNYNS
+753 NYNS
-758 MTGYPLGVYVKA
+758 MTGYPLGVYVTA
-770 EDGYGAVL
+770 EDGYGTVL

-783 FRERT
+783 FRSYT

-817 RYTPAQEGTLFKFAK
+817 RYTPAKEGTLFKFAK

-840 VKVQSRATRGTF
+840 VKVQSRAINGRF
-852 WHGYNSSK
+852 WHGSQSSK
-860 KKYYYPLGRFV
+860 RHYYYSFSPCV

-885 KLAGGKLGCD
+885 RLDGHVGCE
-895 LYAVDDNYSEH
+895 LNVVDDNYSVH
-906 YRGHTIWPDGLDK
+906 YREHTIWFEGASKD
-919 NPLNHGAITKWEWY
+919 PLSYGTITEWKRY
-933 PDTSYKPDS
+933 PDCRFDS
-942 YGSYL
+942 YEYYL

>member
-43 ITHPENGSMTI
+43 ITHPENGTMTI
-54 MQGETQLI
+54 IQGESELI
-62 RYSTVPA
+62 KYSTVPA

-115 NVTVTA
+115 KVTVTA

-219 ADSQGNPTMCD
+219 ADSQGNPTRCD
-230 VKDGDSFALNDIALS
+230 VKDGDSFDLNDIALS

-250 IVIPQPYGL
+250 IVIPQPYGM

-273 PKAVEC
+273 PKAIEC

-285 LKKSV
+285 VKKSV

-309 DPDSGMEYKKSFTVS
+309 DPDSGTEYKKTFTVS

-340 EEKIVKSEEHMSRS
+340 EEKIVKSEEPMSRS

-432 GTVLGIVGGT
+432 GTVLGIIGGT
-442 RAKPVYEVA
+442 RAKPVYAVA

-467 PLILINKDTKRPVSF
+467 RFVLINKDTKRPVSF
-482 PQAKWKSKI
+482 EQAKWKSKF
-491 GNVAYGYCGSVS
+491 GDVASNGYCGSMS

-541 KVLPPRVFSSGDE
+541 KVLPPRVFSSWDE

-566 FGHTAS
+566 FGHTAL

-598 ICDVQRRGPR
+598 ICDVQRKGPKTGE
-608 DPSSSI
+608 SEL
-614 YYKCQIDYFILTGK
+614 YYKCKIDYFILTGK
-628 RRGSVEVTA
+628 RKGSVEVTA
-637 TDENGNVK
+637 TDENGNVRK
-645 KTKVSSGE
+645 AKVSSGE

-659 SEICYSAVTPEQNHP
+659 SEICYSVVTPEQNNP

-681 YKGSRSLEDGVDI
+681 YKGSRSLEDRVDI

-740 LLYYYDKYKVILL
+740 LLYSYDKYKVIRLT
-753 RNYNS
+753 NYNS

-770 EDGYGAVL
+770 EDGYGTVL

-783 FRERT
+783 FREHT
-788 VFKDKNIKLYYK
+788 VFKGKNIKLYYK

-817 RYTPAQEGTLFKFAK
+817 RFTPAKDGTLFKFAK

-840 VKVQSRATRGTF
+840 VKVQSRAIRGSY
-852 WHGYNSSK
+852 WYDDYSEEK
-860 KKYYYPLGRFV
+860 RYYYPLGKFI
-871 PDDSAINFNDGYVF
+871 PDDSAVNFNDGYVF
-885 KLAGGKLGCD
+885 RLDGSVGCD
-895 LYAVDDNYSEH
+895 LYAVDDYFHLH
-906 YRGHTIWPDGLDK
+906 YRGHTIWVDGANK
-919 NPLNHGAITKWEWY
+919 NPFYYGKLTDWARY
-933 PDTSYKPDS
+933 PDCGYDS
-942 YGSYL
+942 YSNYL

>member
-8 KSMRYLMALAMVL
+8 KSMRYLMALAIVL

-43 ITHPENGSMTI
+43 ITHPENGTMTI
-54 MQGETQLI
+54 TQGETQLI

-115 NVTVTA
+115 KVTVTA

-219 ADSQGNPTMCD
+219 ADSQGNPTICD

-245 GVRNI
+245 GVRNV

-273 PKAVEC
+273 PKAIEC

-285 LKKSV
+285 TKKSV

-309 DPDSGMEYKKSFTVS
+309 DPDSGTEYKKTFTIS

-340 EEKIVKSEEHMSRS
+340 EEKIVKSEEPMSRS

-432 GTVLGIVGGT
+432 GTVLGIIGGT

-467 PLILINKDTKRPVSF
+467 RFVLINKDTKRPVSF
-482 PQAKWKSKI
+482 AQAKWKSKL
-491 GNVAYGYCGSVS
+491 GDGASTGYCGSMT

-566 FGHTAS
+566 FGHTAL

-598 ICDVQRRGPR
+598 ICDVQRRGPKTGE
-608 DPSSSI
+608 SEL
-614 YYKCQIDYFILTGK
+614 YYKCKVDYFILTGK
-628 RRGSVEVTA
+628 RKGSVEVTA
-637 TDENGNVK
+637 TDENGNVRK
-645 KTKVSSGE
+645 AKVSSGE

-659 SEICYSAVTPEQNHP
+659 SEICFSVLTPSQHSSDK
-674 ELWYDSY
+674 WYDSY
-681 YKGSRSLEDGVDI
+681 CRYSYSREDKVDV
-694 INQANVMLK
+694 INSAHAFLK
-703 VSKGRSGVNYTY
+703 VSKGRSGINYTY

-726 YKGAWQTDPKLTAE
+726 YKGAWQTDSKLTPE
-740 LLYYYDKYKVILL
+740 LLEYYDEFKVICLT
-753 RNYNS
+753 NYNS
-758 MTGYPLGVYVKA
+758 MTGYPLGVYVTA
-770 EDGYGAVL
+770 EDGYGTVL

-783 FRERT
+783 FRSYT

-817 RYTPAQEGTLFKFAK
+817 RYTPAKEGTLFKFAK

-840 VKVQSRATRGTF
+840 VKVQSRAINGRF
-852 WHGYNSSK
+852 WHGSQSSK
-860 KKYYYPLGRFV
+860 RHYYYSFSPCV

-885 KLAGGKLGCD
+885 RLDGQVGCE
-895 LYAVDDNYSEH
+895 LNVVDDNYSVH
-906 YRGHTIWPDGLDK
+906 YREHTIWFEGASKD
-919 NPLNHGAITKWEWY
+919 PLSYGTITEWKMY
-933 PDTSYKPDS
+933 PDCSFDS
-942 YGSYL
+942 YAYYL

>member
-21 ISLSPISCKK
+21 ISLSPLSCKK

-43 ITHPENGSMTI
+43 ITHPENGTMTI
-54 MQGETQLI
+54 TQGETQLI

-115 NVTVTA
+115 KVTVTA

-219 ADSQGNPTMCD
+219 ADSQGNPTICD
-230 VKDGDSFALNDIALS
+230 VKDGDSFDLNDIALS

-273 PKAVEC
+273 PKAIEC

-285 LKKSV
+285 MKKSV

-309 DPDSGMEYKKSFTVS
+309 DPDSGTEYKKTFTVS

-340 EEKIVKSEEHMSRS
+340 EEKIVKSEEPMSRS

-432 GTVLGIVGGT
+432 GTVLGIIGGT
-442 RAKPVYEVA
+442 RAKPVYAVA

-467 PLILINKDTKRPVSF
+467 PFVLINKDTKRPVSF
-482 PQAKWKSKI
+482 DQAKWKSKL
-491 GNVAYGYCGSVS
+491 GYVASNGYCGSMS

-566 FGHTAS
+566 FGHTAL

-598 ICDVQRRGPR
+598 ICDVQRRGPKTGE
-608 DPSSSI
+608 SEL
-614 YYKCQIDYFILTGK
+614 YYKCKIDYFILTGK
-628 RRGSVEVTA
+628 RKGSVEVTA
-637 TDENGNVK
+637 TDENGNVRK
-645 KTKVSSGE
+645 AKVSSGE

-659 SEICYSAVTPEQNHP
+659 SEICYSVVTPEQNNP

-681 YKGSRSLEDGVDI
+681 YRRGWSREDKVDVV
-694 INQANVMLK
+694 NQANAFLK

-740 LLYYYDKYKVILL
+740 LLMSYDKYKVICLT
-753 RNYNS
+753 NYNS

-770 EDGYGAVL
+770 EDGYGTVL

-783 FRERT
+783 FRSYT
-788 VFKDKNIKLYYK
+788 VFNDKNIKLYYK

-817 RYTPAQEGTLFKFAK
+817 RFTPAKEGTLFKFAK

-840 VKVQSRATRGTF
+840 VKVQSRAIKGSY
-852 WHGYNSSK
+852 WHGSQSSK
-860 KKYYYPLGRFV
+860 RHYYYYLSSCV

-885 KLAGGKLGCD
+885 RLDGHYGCD
-895 LYAVDDNYSEH
+895 LYAVDDYYSMH
-906 YRGHTIWPDGLDK
+906 YRGHTIWFESANKD
-919 NPLNHGAITKWEWY
+919 PLSCGTITKWEWY
-933 PDTSYKPDS
+933 PNCPHDS

>member
-43 ITHPENGSMTI
+43 ITHPENGTMTI
-54 MQGETQLI
+54 TQGETQLI

-84 NVATVKNGRVKA
+84 NVATVKNGRVRA

-115 NVTVTA
+115 KVTVTA

-219 ADSQGNPTMCD
+219 ADSQGNPTICD
-230 VKDGDSFALNDIALS
+230 VKDGDSFDLNDIALS

-273 PKAVEC
+273 PKAIEC

-285 LKKSV
+285 TKKSV

-309 DPDSGMEYKKSFTVS
+309 DPDSGTEYKKTFTVS

-340 EEKIVKSEEHMSRS
+340 EEKIVKSEEPMSRS

-432 GTVLGIVGGT
+432 GTVLGIIGGT
-442 RAKPVYEVA
+442 RAKPVYAVA

-467 PLILINKDTKRPVSF
+467 PFVLINKDTKRPVSF
-482 PQAKWKSKI
+482 DQAKWKSKL
-491 GNVAYGYCGSVS
+491 GYVASNGYCGSMS

-510 SYQARSGSYVR
+510 SYQARSRQGVK

-566 FGHTAS
+566 FGHTAL

-598 ICDVQRRGPR
+598 ICDVQRRGPKTGE
-608 DPSSSI
+608 SEL
-614 YYKCQIDYFILTGK
+614 YYKCKIDYFILTGK
-628 RRGSVEVTA
+628 RKGSVEVTA
-637 TDENGNVK
+637 TDENGNVL

-659 SEICYSAVTPEQNHP
+659 SEICYSSVTPEQNHP

-681 YKGSRSLEDGVDI
+681 YKGSRSREDGVDI

-703 VSKGRSGVNYTY
+703 VSKGRRGVNYTY

-753 RNYNS
+753 TNYNS

-770 EDGYGAVL
+770 EDGYGTVL

-783 FRERT
+783 FRQRT

-817 RYTPAQEGTLFKFAK
+817 RYTPAKDGTLFKFAE
-832 GKDQPGLY
+832 GKNQPGLY
-840 VKVQSRATRGTF
+840 VKVQSRAIRGSY
-852 WHGYNSSK
+852 WYDDYSEEK
-860 KKYYYPLGRFV
+860 RYYYPLGKFI
-871 PDDSAINFNDGYVF
+871 PDDSAVNLNDGYVF
-885 KLAGGKLGCD
+885 RLDGSVGCN
-895 LYAVDDNYSEH
+895 LYVVDDYFKLH
-906 YRGHTIWPDGLDK
+906 YRGHTIWVDGANK
-919 NPLNHGAITKWEWY
+919 NPFYYGKLTDWARY
-933 PDTSYKPDS
+933 PYCGYDS
-942 YGSYL
+942 YSNYL

>member
-43 ITHPENGSMTI
+43 ITHPENGTMTI
-54 MQGETQLI
+54 IQGESELI
-62 RYSTVPA
+62 KYSTVPA

-84 NVATVKNGRVKA
+84 NVATVKNGRVRA

-115 NVTVTA
+115 KVTVTA

-219 ADSQGNPTMCD
+219 ADSQGNPTRCD
-230 VKDGDSFALNDIALS
+230 VKDGDSFDLNDIALS

-250 IVIPQPYGL
+250 IVIPQPYGM

-273 PKAVEC
+273 PKAIEC

-285 LKKSV
+285 VKKSV

-309 DPDSGMEYKKSFTVS
+309 DPDSGMEYKKAFTVS

-340 EEKIVKSEEHMSRS
+340 EEKIVKSEEPMSRS

-432 GTVLGIVGGT
+432 GTVLGIIGGT
-442 RAKPVYEVA
+442 RAKPVYAVA

-467 PLILINKDTKRPVSF
+467 PFVLINKDTKRPVSF
-482 PQAKWKSKI
+482 DQAKWKSKI
-491 GNVAYGYCGSVS
+491 GNVASNGYCGSMS

-566 FGHTAS
+566 FGHTAL

-578 SNTVRSV
+578 SNKVRSV

-598 ICDVQRRGPR
+598 ICDVQRRGPKTGE
-608 DPSSSI
+608 SEL
-614 YYKCQIDYFILTGK
+614 YYKCKIDYFILTGK
-628 RRGSVEVTA
+628 RKGSVEVTA
-637 TDENGNVK
+637 TDENGNVRK
-645 KTKVSSGE
+645 AKVSSGE

-726 YKGAWQTDPKLTAE
+726 YKGAWQTDPKLAADM
-740 LLYYYDKYKVILL
+740 LYYYDKYKVILL
-753 RNYNS
+753 TNYNS

-770 EDGYGAVL
+770 EDGYGTVL

-783 FRERT
+783 FRQRT

-817 RYTPAQEGTLFKFAK
+817 RYTPAKDGTLFKFAE
-832 GKDQPGLY
+832 GKNQPGLY
-840 VKVQSRATRGTF
+840 VKVQSRAIRGSY
-852 WHGYNSSK
+852 WYDDYSEEK
-860 KKYYYPLGRFV
+860 RYYYPLGKFI
-871 PDDSAINFNDGYVF
+871 PDDSAVNLNDGYVF
-885 KLAGGKLGCD
+885 RLDGSVGCD
-895 LYAVDDNYSEH
+895 LYVVDDNFKLH
-906 YRGHTIWPDGLDK
+906 YRGHTIWVDGANK
-919 NPLNHGAITKWEWY
+919 NPFYYGKLTDWARY
-933 PDTSYKPDS
+933 PDCGYDS
-942 YGSYL
+942 YSNYL

>member
-43 ITHPENGSMTI
+43 ITQPENGTMTI

-84 NVATVKNGRVKA
+84 NVATVKNGRVRA

-115 NVTVTA
+115 YVTVTA

-172 KGIAYVKANSIG
+172 KGVAYVKANSIG

-204 ASESVFIMQRESLSA
+204 AAESVFIMTRESLSA
-219 ADSQGNPTMCD
+219 ADSQGNPTLCD
-230 VKDGDSFALNDIALS
+230 VKDGDSFDLNDIALS
-245 GVRNI
+245 GVRNV
-250 IVIPQPYGL
+250 IVTPQPYGL

-285 LKKSV
+285 VKKSV

-309 DPDSGMEYKKSFTVS
+309 DPDSGTEYKKTFTVS

-340 EEKIVKSEEHMSRS
+340 EEKIVKSEEPMSRS

-467 PLILINKDTKRPVSF
+467 PLILINKNTKRPVSF

-491 GNVAYGYCGSVS
+491 GNVAWGYCGSMS

-510 SYQARSGSYVR
+510 SYQAHSGRSFE

-541 KVLPPRVFSSGDE
+541 KVLPPRVFASGDE

-598 ICDVQRRGPR
+598 ICEVQRRGVR

-637 TDENGNVK
+637 TDESGHVL

-659 SEICYSAVTPEQNHP
+659 SEICYSVVTPEQDHP

-681 YKGSRSLEDGVDI
+681 YKGRRSLEDGVDI
-694 INQANVMLK
+694 INQALVLLK
-703 VSKGRSGVNYTY
+703 VSKGKSGVNYTY

-726 YKGAWQTDPKLTAE
+726 YKGAWQTDPKFAAE
-740 LLYYYDKYKVILL
+740 LLYYYDKYKVICL

-758 MTGYPLGVYVKA
+758 MTGYPLGVYVTA
-770 EDGYGAVL
+770 EDGYGTVL

-783 FRERT
+783 FRSAT

-840 VKVQSRATRGTF
+840 LKVQSRAIKGTY
-852 WHGYNSSK
+852 WHGYQSSK
-860 KKYYYPLGRFV
+860 RHYYYPLGRFV

-885 KLAGGKLGCD
+885 RLNGHTGCD
-895 LYAVDDNYSEH
+895 LYVVDDNYSEH
-906 YRGHTIWPDGLDK
+906 YRGHTIWFEGASKD
-919 NPLNHGAITKWEWY
+919 PLSYGTITKWEWY
-933 PDTSYKPDS
+933 PDTSYRPDS

>member
-1 MIANFKI
+1 
-8 KSMRYLMALAMVL
+8 MV
-21 ISLSPISCKK
+21 
-31 EKGGSSELREIV
+31 R
-43 ITHPENGSMTI
+43 
-54 MQGETQLI
+54 
-62 RYSTVPA
+62 
-69 EAEYEVALEWTSDDE
+69 
-84 NVATVKNGRVKA
+84 
-96 HAPGTTTV
+96 
-104 HAKYESVSASV
+104 
-115 NVTVTA
+115 
-121 VPVTSFGVP
+121 
-130 KTVFAYMDAPSP
+130 
-142 INITVEPENA
+142 
-152 NAASLDWKVADKD
+152 
-165 IAEVFVE
+165 
-172 KGIAYVKANSIG
+172 
-184 KTKITVS
+184 
-191 SENISGTKEIEVY
+191 
-204 ASESVFIMQRESLSA
+204 
-219 ADSQGNPTMCD
+219 
-230 VKDGDSFALNDIALS
+230 
-245 GVRNI
+245 
-250 IVIPQPYGL
+250 
-259 SKLTDKDISVSSSN
+259 
-273 PKAVEC
+273 
-279 CVVPYF
+279 
-285 LKKSV
+285 
-290 IALTEGAESGTSD
+290 SD

-309 DPDSGMEYKKSFTVS
+309 DPDSGTEYKKTFTVS

-340 EEKIVKSEEHMSRS
+340 EEKIVKSEEPMSRS

-432 GTVLGIVGGT
+432 GTVLGIIGGT
-442 RAKPVYEVA
+442 RAKPVYAVA

-467 PLILINKDTKRPVSF
+467 PFVLINKDTKRPVSF
-482 PQAKWKSKI
+482 DQAKWKSKI
-491 GNVAYGYCGSVS
+491 GNVASNGYCGSMT

-566 FGHTAS
+566 FGHTAL

-578 SNTVRSV
+578 SNKVRSV

-598 ICDVQRRGPR
+598 ICDVQRRGPKTGE
-608 DPSSSI
+608 SEL
-614 YYKCQIDYFILTGK
+614 YYKCKIDYFILTGK
-628 RRGSVEVTA
+628 RKGSVEVTA
-637 TDENGNVK
+637 TDENGNVRK
-645 KTKVSSGE
+645 AKVSSGE

-659 SEICYSAVTPEQNHP
+659 SEICYSVVTPEQNHP

-681 YKGSRSLEDGVDI
+681 YKGSRSLEDGVDV
-694 INQANVMLK
+694 INQANALLK

-726 YKGAWQTDPKLTAE
+726 YKGAWQTDPKLAADM
-740 LLYYYDKYKVILL
+740 LYYYDKYKVIRLT
-753 RNYNS
+753 NYNS

-770 EDGYGAVL
+770 EDGYGTVL

-783 FRERT
+783 FRQRT

-817 RYTPAQEGTLFKFAK
+817 RFTPAKDGTLFKFAE
-832 GKDQPGLY
+832 GKNQPGLY
-840 VKVQSRATRGTF
+840 VKVQSRAIWGSYWYDDYSEEKR
-852 WHGYNSSK
+852 
-860 KKYYYPLGRFV
+860 YYYPLGKFI
-871 PDDSAINFNDGYVF
+871 PDDSAVNFNDGYVF
-885 KLAGGKLGCD
+885 RLDGSVGCD
-895 LYAVDDNYSEH
+895 LYVVDDYFKLH
-906 YRGHTIWPDGLDK
+906 YRGHTIWVDGANK
-919 NPLNHGAITKWEWY
+919 NPFYYGKLTDWARY
-933 PDTSYKPDS
+933 PDCGYDS
-942 YGSYL
+942 YSNYL

>member
-43 ITHPENGSMTI
+43 ITQPENGTMTI

-84 NVATVKNGRVKA
+84 NVATVKNGRVRA

-115 NVTVTA
+115 YVTVTA

-172 KGIAYVKANSIG
+172 KGVAYVKANSIG

-204 ASESVFIMQRESLSA
+204 AAESVFIMTRESLSA
-219 ADSQGNPTMCD
+219 ADSQGNPTLCD
-230 VKDGDSFALNDIALS
+230 VKDGDSFDLNDIALS
-245 GVRNI
+245 GVRNV
-250 IVIPQPYGL
+250 IVTPQPYGL

-285 LKKSV
+285 VKKSV

-309 DPDSGMEYKKSFTVS
+309 DPDSGTEYKKTFTVS

-340 EEKIVKSEEHMSRS
+340 EEKIVKSEEPMSRS

-432 GTVLGIVGGT
+432 GTVLGIIGGT

-459 TYDNRYQI
+459 TYDSRYQI
-467 PLILINKDTKRPVSF
+467 RFVLINKDTKRPVSF
-482 PQAKWKSKI
+482 AQAKWKSKI
-491 GNVAYGYCGSVS
+491 GNVGYRYCGSMT

-510 SYQARSGSYVR
+510 SYEARSGRSFE

-541 KVLPPRVFSSGDE
+541 KVLPPRVFASGDE

-598 ICDVQRRGPR
+598 ICDVQRRGPKTGE
-608 DPSSSI
+608 SSL
-614 YYKCQIDYFILTGK
+614 YYKCKIDYFILTGK

-637 TDENGNVK
+637 TDESGHVL

-659 SEICYSAVTPEQNHP
+659 SEICYSVVTPEQDHP

-681 YKGSRSLEDGVDI
+681 YKGRRSLEDGVDI
-694 INQANVMLK
+694 INQALVLLK

-726 YKGAWQTDPKLTAE
+726 YKGAWQTDPKLAAE
-740 LLYYYDKYKVILL
+740 LLYYYDKYKVICL

-758 MTGYPLGVYVKA
+758 MTGYPLGVYVTA
-770 EDGYGAVL
+770 EDGYGTVL

-783 FRERT
+783 FRSVT

-840 VKVQSRATRGTF
+840 VKVQSRAIKGSY
-852 WHGYNSSK
+852 WHGSQSSK
-860 KKYYYPLGRFV
+860 RHYYYYLSSCV

-885 KLAGGKLGCD
+885 RLNGHTGCD
-895 LYAVDDNYSEH
+895 LYVVDDNYSEH
-906 YRGHTIWPDGLDK
+906 YRGHTIWFEGASKD
-919 NPLNHGAITKWEWY
+919 PLSYGTITKWEWY
-933 PDTSYKPDS
+933 PDTSYRPDA

>member
-43 ITHPENGSMTI
+43 ITNPENGTMTI
-54 MQGETQLI
+54 TQGETQLI

-84 NVATVKNGRVKA
+84 NVATVKNGRVRA

-104 HAKYESVSASV
+104 HAKYQSVSASV
-115 NVTVTA
+115 KVTVTA

-219 ADSQGNPTMCD
+219 ADSQGNPTRCD
-230 VKDGDSFALNDIALS
+230 VKDGDSFDLNDIALS

-273 PKAVEC
+273 PKAIEC

-285 LKKSV
+285 TKKSV

-309 DPDSGMEYKKSFTVS
+309 DPDSGTEYKKTFTVS

-340 EEKIVKSEEHMSRS
+340 EEKIVKSEEPMSRS

-419 SFKVSVKPATFPA
+419 SFKVAVKPATFPA
-432 GTVLGIVGGT
+432 GTVLGIIGGT

-467 PLILINKDTKRPVSF
+467 PFVLINKDKKRPVSF
-482 PQAKWKSKI
+482 DQAKWKSKI
-491 GNVAYGYCGSVS
+491 GNVASNGYCGSMS

-566 FGHTAS
+566 FGHTAL

-578 SNTVRSV
+578 SNKVRSV

-598 ICDVQRRGPR
+598 ICDVQRRGPKTGE
-608 DPSSSI
+608 SEL
-614 YYKCQIDYFILTGK
+614 YYKCKIDYFILTGK
-628 RRGSVEVTA
+628 RKGSVEVTA
-637 TDENGNVK
+637 TDENGNVRK
-645 KTKVSSGE
+645 AKVSSGE

-659 SEICYSAVTPEQNHP
+659 SEICYSVVTPEQNHP

-681 YKGSRSLEDGVDI
+681 YKGSRSLEDVVYV

-726 YKGAWQTDPKLTAE
+726 YKGAWQTDPKLAADM
-740 LLYYYDKYKVILL
+740 LYYYDRYKVILL
-753 RNYNS
+753 TNYNS

-770 EDGYGAVL
+770 EDGYGTVL

-783 FRERT
+783 FRQRT

-817 RYTPAQEGTLFKFAK
+817 RFTPAKEGTLFKFAE
-832 GKDQPGLY
+832 GKNQPGLY
-840 VKVQSRATRGTF
+840 VKVQSRAIKGSY
-852 WHGYNSSK
+852 WYDDYSEEKH
-860 KKYYYPLGRFV
+860 YYYRLGKFI
-871 PDDSAINFNDGYVF
+871 PDDSAVNLNDGYVF
-885 KLAGGKLGCD
+885 RLDGSVGCD
-895 LYAVDDNYSEH
+895 LYVVDDYFKLH
-906 YRGHTIWPDGLDK
+906 YRGHTIWVDGANK
-919 NPLNHGAITKWEWY
+919 NPFYYGKLTDRARY
-933 PDTSYKPDS
+933 PDCGYDS
-942 YGSYL
+942 YANYL

>member
-43 ITHPENGSMTI
+43 ITHPENGTMTI
-54 MQGETQLI
+54 TQGETQLI

-115 NVTVTA
+115 KVTVTA

-219 ADSQGNPTMCD
+219 VDSQGNPTMCD
-230 VKDGDSFALNDIALS
+230 VKDGYSFALNDIALS
-245 GVRNI
+245 GVRNV

-273 PKAVEC
+273 PKAIEC

-285 LKKSV
+285 TKKSV

-309 DPDSGMEYKKSFTVS
+309 DPDSGTEYKKTFTVS

-340 EEKIVKSEEHMSRS
+340 EEKIVKSEEPMSRS

-432 GTVLGIVGGT
+432 GTVLGIIGGT

-467 PLILINKDTKRPVSF
+467 RFVLINKDTKRPVSF
-482 PQAKWKSKI
+482 AQAKWKSKL
-491 GNVAYGYCGSVS
+491 GDGASTGYCGSMT

-566 FGHTAS
+566 FGHTAL

-598 ICDVQRRGPR
+598 ICDVQRKGPKTGE
-608 DPSSSI
+608 SEL
-614 YYKCQIDYFILTGK
+614 YYKCKIDYFILTGK
-628 RRGSVEVTA
+628 RKGSVEVTA
-637 TDENGNVK
+637 TDENGNVRK
-645 KTKVSSGE
+645 AKVSSGE

-659 SEICYSAVTPEQNHP
+659 SEICYSVVTPEQSKSD
-674 ELWYDSY
+674 LWYDSY
-681 YKGSRSLEDGVDI
+681 YRNSWSREDKVDVV
-694 INQANVMLK
+694 NQALALLK

-726 YKGAWQTDPKLTAE
+726 YKGAWQTDPKLAAE
-740 LLYYYDKYKVILL
+740 LLYYYDKYKVICL

-758 MTGYPLGVYVKA
+758 MTGYPLGVYVTA
-770 EDGYGAVL
+770 EDGYGTVL

-783 FRERT
+783 FRSYT

-800 HPSSG
+800 HPSSSG

-817 RYTPAQEGTLFKFAK
+817 RYTPAKEGTLFKFAK

-840 VKVQSRATRGTF
+840 VKVQSRAINGRF
-852 WHGYNSSK
+852 WHGSQSSK
-860 KKYYYPLGRFV
+860 RHYYYSFSPCV

-885 KLAGGKLGCD
+885 RLDGHVGCE
-895 LYAVDDNYSEH
+895 LNVVDDNYSVH
-906 YRGHTIWPDGLDK
+906 YREHTIWFEGASKD
-919 NPLNHGAITKWEWY
+919 PLSYGTITEWKMY
-933 PDTSYKPDS
+933 PDCSLDS
-942 YGSYL
+942 YANYL

>member
-1 MIANFKI
+1 M
-8 KSMRYLMALAMVL
+8 
-21 ISLSPISCKK
+21 
-31 EKGGSSELREIV
+31 
-43 ITHPENGSMTI
+43 
-54 MQGETQLI
+54 
-62 RYSTVPA
+62 
-69 EAEYEVALEWTSDDE
+69 
-84 NVATVKNGRVKA
+84 
-96 HAPGTTTV
+96 
-104 HAKYESVSASV
+104 
-115 NVTVTA
+115 
-121 VPVTSFGVP
+121 
-130 KTVFAYMDAPSP
+130 
-142 INITVEPENA
+142 
-152 NAASLDWKVADKD
+152 
-165 IAEVFVE
+165 
-172 KGIAYVKANSIG
+172 
-184 KTKITVS
+184 
-191 SENISGTKEIEVY
+191 
-204 ASESVFIMQRESLSA
+204 
-219 ADSQGNPTMCD
+219 
-230 VKDGDSFALNDIALS
+230 KDGDSFDLNDIALS

-273 PKAVEC
+273 PKAIEC

-285 LKKSV
+285 TKKSV

-309 DPDSGMEYKKSFTVS
+309 DPDSGTEYKKTFTVS

-340 EEKIVKSEEHMSRS
+340 EEKIVKSEEPMSRS

-419 SFKVSVKPATFPA
+419 SFKVAVKPATFPA
-432 GTVLGIVGGT
+432 GTVLGIIGGT

-467 PLILINKDTKRPVSF
+467 RFVLINKDKKRPVSF
-482 PQAKWKSKI
+482 DQAKWKSKI
-491 GNVAYGYCGSVS
+491 GNVASNGYCGSMS

-566 FGHTAS
+566 FGHTAL

-578 SNTVRSV
+578 SNKVRSV

-598 ICDVQRRGPR
+598 ICDVQRRGPKTGE
-608 DPSSSI
+608 SEL
-614 YYKCQIDYFILTGK
+614 YYKCKIDYFILTGK
-628 RRGSVEVTA
+628 RKGSVEVTA
-637 TDENGNVK
+637 TDENGNVRK
-645 KTKVSSGE
+645 AKVSSGE

-659 SEICYSAVTPEQNHP
+659 SEICYSVVTPEQNHP

-681 YKGSRSLEDGVDI
+681 YKGSRSLEDGVDV

-726 YKGAWQTDPKLTAE
+726 YKGAWQTDPKLAADM
-740 LLYYYDKYKVILL
+740 LYYYDRYKVIRLT
-753 RNYNS
+753 NYNS

-770 EDGYGAVL
+770 EDGYGTVL

-783 FRERT
+783 FRQRT

-817 RYTPAQEGTLFKFAK
+817 RFTPAKDGTLFKFAE
-832 GKDQPGLY
+832 GKNQPGLY
-840 VKVQSRATRGTF
+840 VKVQSRAIKGSY
-852 WHGYNSSK
+852 WYDDYSEEKH
-860 KKYYYPLGRFV
+860 YYYPLGKFI
-871 PDDSAINFNDGYVF
+871 PDDSAVNLNDGYVF
-885 KLAGGKLGCD
+885 RLDGSVGCD
-895 LYAVDDNYSEH
+895 LYVVDDYFKLH
-906 YRGHTIWPDGLDK
+906 YRGHTIWVDGANK
-919 NPLNHGAITKWEWY
+919 NPFYYGKLTDWARY
-933 PDTSYKPDS
+933 PDCRYDS
-942 YGSYL
+942 YSNYL

>member
-43 ITHPENGSMTI
+43 ITNPENGTMTI

-84 NVATVKNGRVKA
+84 NVATVKNGRVRA

-115 NVTVTA
+115 YVTVTA

-172 KGIAYVKANSIG
+172 KGVAYVKANSIG

-204 ASESVFIMQRESLSA
+204 AAESVFIMTRESLSA
-219 ADSQGNPTMCD
+219 ADSQGNPTLCD
-230 VKDGDSFALNDIALS
+230 VKDGDSFDLNDIALS

-250 IVIPQPYGL
+250 IVTPQPYGL

-273 PKAVEC
+273 PKAIEC

-285 LKKSV
+285 VKKSV

-309 DPDSGMEYKKSFTVS
+309 DPDSGTEYKKTFSVS

-340 EEKIVKSEEHMSRS
+340 EEKIVKSEEPMSRS

-432 GTVLGIVGGT
+432 GTVLGIIGGT

-467 PLILINKDTKRPVSF
+467 RFVLINKDTKRPVSF
-482 PQAKWKSKI
+482 AQAKWKSKI
-491 GNVAYGYCGSVS
+491 GNVGYRYCGSMT

-510 SYQARSGSYVR
+510 SYEARSGRSFE

-541 KVLPPRVFSSGDE
+541 KVLPPRVFASGDE

-585 SGWVSFDITNLED
+585 SGWVSFDITNLDD
-598 ICDVQRRGPR
+598 ICDVQRREPKTGA
-608 DPSSSI
+608 SSL

-637 TDENGNVK
+637 TDESGHVL

-659 SEICYSAVTPEQNHP
+659 SEICYSVVTPLQSMSDV
-674 ELWYDSY
+674 WYDSY
-681 YKGSRSLEDGVDI
+681 YKGRRSFEDNVDI
-694 INQANVMLK
+694 INSASVLLK
-703 VSKGRSGVNYTY
+703 VSKGKSGVNYTY

-726 YKGAWQTDPKLTAE
+726 YKGAWQTDPKLAAD
-740 LLYYYDKYKVILL
+740 LLYYYDEYKVIRLT
-753 RNYNS
+753 NYNS
-758 MTGYPLGVYVKA
+758 MTGYPLGVYVTA
-770 EDGYGAVL
+770 EDGYGTVL

-783 FRERT
+783 FRSAT

-817 RYTPAQEGTLFKFAK
+817 RYTPAKEGTLFKFAK

-840 VKVQSRATRGTF
+840 VKVQSRAIKGTY
-852 WHGYNSSK
+852 WHGYQSSK
-860 KKYYYPLGRFV
+860 RHYYYPLGRFV

-885 KLAGGKLGCD
+885 RLNGHTGCD
-895 LYAVDDNYSEH
+895 LYVVDDNYSEH
-906 YRGHTIWPDGLDK
+906 YRGHTIWFEGASKD
-919 NPLNHGAITKWEWY
+919 PLSYGTITKWEWY
-933 PDTSYKPDS
+933 PDTSYRPDS

>member
-1 MIANFKI
+1 MIVNFKI

-43 ITHPENGSMTI
+43 ITHPENGTMTI

-84 NVATVKNGRVKA
+84 NVATVKNGRVRA

-104 HAKYESVSASV
+104 HAKYENVSASV

-152 NAASLDWKVADKD
+152 NAASLDWKVTDKD

-172 KGIAYVKANSIG
+172 KGVAYVKANSIG

-191 SENISGTKEIEVY
+191 SENISGTKVIDVY
-204 ASESVFIMQRESLSA
+204 AAESVFIMNRESLSA
-219 ADSQGNPTMCD
+219 ADSQGNPTLCD
-230 VKDGDSFALNDIALS
+230 VRDGDSFALNDIALS
-245 GVRNI
+245 GVRNV

-285 LKKSV
+285 EKKSV

-309 DPDSGMEYKKSFTVS
+309 DPDSGTEYKKTFTVS

-340 EEKIVKSEEHMSRS
+340 EEKIVKSEEPMSRS

-467 PLILINKDTKRPVSF
+467 PLILINKNTKRPVSF

-491 GNVAYGYCGSVS
+491 GNVAYGYCGSMS

-541 KVLPPRVFSSGDE
+541 KVLPPRVFASGDE

-726 YKGAWQTDPKLTAE
+726 YKGAWQTDPKLAAE
-740 LLYYYDKYKVILL
+740 LLYYYDKYKVICLT
-753 RNYNS
+753 NYNS
-758 MTGYPLGVYVKA
+758 MTGYPLGVYVTA
-770 EDGYGAVL
+770 EDGYGTVL

-783 FRERT
+783 FRSVT

-800 HPSSG
+800 HPSSSG

-817 RYTPAQEGTLFKFAK
+817 RYTPAKEGTLFKFAK

-840 VKVQSRATRGTF
+840 VKVQSRAIKGSY
-852 WHGYNSSK
+852 WHGSQSSK
-860 KKYYYPLGRFV
+860 RHYYYYLSSCV

-885 KLAGGKLGCD
+885 RLDGHYGCD
-895 LYAVDDNYSEH
+895 LYVVDDNYSEH
-906 YRGHTIWPDGLDK
+906 YRGHTIWFESANKD
-919 NPLNHGAITKWEWY
+919 PLNCGTITKWEYY
-933 PDTSYKPDS
+933 PKCSFDS
-942 YGSYL
+942 YSNYL

>member
-43 ITHPENGSMTI
+43 ITHPENGTMTI
-54 MQGETQLI
+54 IQGESELI
-62 RYSTVPA
+62 KYSTVPA

-96 HAPGTTTV
+96 HAPGTATV

-115 NVTVTA
+115 KVTVTA

-219 ADSQGNPTMCD
+219 VDSQGNPTRCD

-250 IVIPQPYGL
+250 IVIPQPYGM

-273 PKAVEC
+273 PKAIEC

-285 LKKSV
+285 VKKSV

-309 DPDSGMEYKKSFTVS
+309 DPDSGTEYKKTFTVS

-340 EEKIVKSEEHMSRS
+340 EEKIVKSEEPMSRS

-432 GTVLGIVGGT
+432 GTVLGIIGGT
-442 RAKPVYEVA
+442 RAKPVYAVA

-467 PLILINKDTKRPVSF
+467 RFVLINKDTKRPVSF
-482 PQAKWKSKI
+482 EQAKWKSKF
-491 GNVAYGYCGSVS
+491 GDVASNGYCGSMS

-566 FGHTAS
+566 FGHTAL

-585 SGWVSFDITNLED
+585 SGWVSFDITNLEN
-598 ICDVQRRGPR
+598 ICDVQRKGPKTGE
-608 DPSSSI
+608 SEL
-614 YYKCQIDYFILTGK
+614 YYKCKIDYFILTGK
-628 RRGSVEVTA
+628 RKGSVEVTA
-637 TDENGNVK
+637 TDENGNVRK
-645 KTKVSSGE
+645 AKVSSGE

-659 SEICYSAVTPEQNHP
+659 SEICYSVVTPEQSHP

-726 YKGAWQTDPKLTAE
+726 YKGAWQTDPKLAADM
-740 LLYYYDKYKVILL
+740 LYYYDKYKVILL
-753 RNYNS
+753 TNYNS

-770 EDGYGAVL
+770 EDGYGTVL

-783 FRERT
+783 FRQRT

-817 RYTPAQEGTLFKFAK
+817 RFTPAKDGTLFKFAE
-832 GKDQPGLY
+832 GKNQPGLY
-840 VKVQSRATRGTF
+840 VKVQSRAIRGSY
-852 WHGYNSSK
+852 WYDDYSEEK
-860 KKYYYPLGRFV
+860 RYYYPLGKFV
-871 PDDSAINFNDGYVF
+871 PDDSAVNFNDGYVF
-885 KLAGGKLGCD
+885 RLDGSVGCD
-895 LYAVDDNYSEH
+895 LYVVDDYFNLH
-906 YRGHTIWPDGLDK
+906 YRGHTIWVDGANK
-919 NPLNHGAITKWEWY
+919 NPFYYGKLTDWARY
-933 PDTSYKPDS
+933 PDCGYDS
-942 YGSYL
+942 YSNYL

>member
-8 KSMRYLMALAMVL
+8 KSMRYLMALAIVL

-43 ITHPENGSMTI
+43 ITQPENGTMTI

-84 NVATVKNGRVKA
+84 NVATVKNGRVRA

-191 SENISGTKEIEVY
+191 SENISGTKVIDVY
-204 ASESVFIMQRESLSA
+204 AAESVFIMNRESLSA
-219 ADSQGNPTMCD
+219 ADSQGNPTICD
-230 VKDGDSFALNDIALS
+230 VKDGDSFDLNDIALS
-245 GVRNI
+245 GVRNV

-285 LKKSV
+285 VKKSV

-309 DPDSGMEYKKSFTVS
+309 DPDSGTEYKKTFSVS

-340 EEKIVKSEEHMSRS
+340 EEKIVKSEEPMSRS

-419 SFKVSVKPATFPA
+419 SFRVSVKPATFPA

-491 GNVAYGYCGSVS
+491 GNVAYGYCGSMS

-510 SYQARSGSYVR
+510 SYQAHSGRYVR

-541 KVLPPRVFSSGDE
+541 KVLPPRVFASGDE

-585 SGWVSFDITNLED
+585 SGWVSFDITNLDD

-637 TDENGNVK
+637 TDESGHVL

-659 SEICYSAVTPEQNHP
+659 SEICYSVVTPEQDHP

-681 YKGSRSLEDGVDI
+681 YKGRRSLEDGVDI
-694 INQANVMLK
+694 INQALVLLK
-703 VSKGRSGVNYTY
+703 VSKGKSGVNYTY

-726 YKGAWQTDPKLTAE
+726 YKGAWQTDPKFAAE
-740 LLYYYDKYKVILL
+740 LLYYYDKYKVICL

-758 MTGYPLGVYVKA
+758 MTGYPLGVYVTA
-770 EDGYGAVL
+770 EDGYGTVL

-783 FRERT
+783 FRSAT

-840 VKVQSRATRGTF
+840 VKVQSRAIKGTY
-852 WHGYNSSK
+852 WHGYQSSK
-860 KKYYYPLGRFV
+860 RHYYYPLGRFV

-885 KLAGGKLGCD
+885 RLNGHTGCN
-895 LYAVDDNYSEH
+895 LYVVDDNYSEH
-906 YRGHTIWPDGLDK
+906 YRGHTIWFEGASKD
-919 NPLNHGAITKWEWY
+919 PLSYGTITKWEWY
-933 PDTSYKPDS
+933 PDTSYRPDS